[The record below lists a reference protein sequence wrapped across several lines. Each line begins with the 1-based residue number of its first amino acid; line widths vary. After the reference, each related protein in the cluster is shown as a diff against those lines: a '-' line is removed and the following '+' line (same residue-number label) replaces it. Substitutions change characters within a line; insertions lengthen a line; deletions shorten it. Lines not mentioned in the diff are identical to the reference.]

1 MSTSFSLGVVIGAAV
16 SGSFTSAMGTA
27 QRTLGKL
34 TDTTSRLKTRQDA
47 LSRASERYG
56 QIGSGIADRLRSS
69 YDSVG
74 DSLKRVEYQH
84 TRLLKWD
91 AKVNTMLLKRQQV
104 MSELRGL
111 VGGVTAAGALAVKA
125 TTTYAGEETLVRSTS
140 QGARNYDRAEER
152 QLLADTRTASRESS
166 QSVTELLKATD
177 DLVDAGWN
185 RKEAAKLNDIIG
197 KVATVYNMGT
207 QDTAKV
213 ADVLTHNLGYD
224 NDKGTRHA
232 FNLLADSG
240 NRVGFEFPDVAPA
253 FGKLA
258 ESFEKRGITGD
269 EAITEIMS
277 SLGAARLTMRNKED
291 VVSGLQ
297 GWMDTSDGRRME
309 HRFDVMGV
317 DYVRSRADYMKGGM
331 SDFEAS
337 LRVTQRY
344 LEEVG
349 NGKFMSK
356 FTALNGNAEAQG
368 QLIQSFGLGQ
378 IVSSPEQIKFINAM
392 SKNWGAYENNKQ
404 TIKNQGDPNYLNMA
418 YDQKAD
424 TLGVQGKQL
433 KNELSILSSTFG
445 EALAPVV
452 RENIDLLKG
461 WLTTATDWVKNNQAL
476 VQHYARLA
484 VTAGKYFLMVRG
496 GWLISKLVYS
506 STLGWVF
513 GLVRGWWRGISTI
526 VRLTHEYRTLGKSS
540 SMLFNL
546 TMKAG
551 GGFKKLWGKMRGL
564 GPLTSR
570 LATGA
575 GRLGRAL
582 GGKLMLGAVKAGGG
596 LKSLWGK
603 MRGLGPLASRLATGA
618 GRLGRVLGGGLLRG
632 LMVAGRAILFIGR
645 ALMMNP
651 IGLLITG
658 IAVAAFLI
666 YRYWGPIKGFFTRLW
681 TGIENIGT
689 QIWSSITGFFTDRW
703 QDIQTAFDGG
713 LLGIGELIINWSPLG
728 LFTKAFSGVMKWFGI
743 DLPGNF
749 TDFGKNIIDGLT
761 KGIEDT
767 WKSAK
772 DKFKKFSNG
781 LKNIFTSENKIQSPS
796 RVFMGYGGYIVEGL
810 QLGLNNTAWKAEQAA
825 KGLAAKIMPDSLRS
839 PRIPAVPFIADIPRG
854 ATAGGGESSPAI
866 HLVYSPSVHIKES
879 MPGTLTT
886 DMIKQAL
893 KENLPELERL
903 LDEIMRRKER
913 RSFDA

>member
-16 SGSFTSAMGTA
+16 SGSFTSAMGAA
-27 QRTLGKL
+27 QRTLNKL

-56 QIGSGIADRLRSS
+56 QIGAGVADRLRGS

-74 DSLKRVEYQH
+74 NSLKRVEYQQN
-84 TRLLKWD
+84 RLLKWD
-91 AKVNTMLLKRQQV
+91 TRVNAMLLKRQRIV
-104 MSELRGL
+104 SELRGI

-125 TTTYAGEETLVRSTS
+125 TTTYASEETLVRSTS

-349 NGKFMSK
+349 NGQFMSK
-356 FTALNGNAEAQG
+356 FSALNGDAAAQQ

-445 EALAPVV
+445 EALAPTV

-461 WLTTATDWVKNNQAL
+461 WISSVTDWVKNNQAL
-476 VQHYARLA
+476 TQQLAGVA
-484 VTAGKYFLMVRG
+484 VTAGKYFLILRG
-496 GWLISKLVYS
+496 GWLISKLVFN
-506 STLGWVF
+506 STFGWIF
-513 GLVRGWWRGISTI
+513 SLIRFWWRGVSTV
-526 VRLTHEYRTLGKSS
+526 VRLAHEYRSLGKSTS
-540 SMLFNL
+540 TLFNL

-551 GGFKKLWGKMRGL
+551 GGFKM
-564 GPLTSR
+564 
-570 LATGA
+570 
-575 GRLGRAL
+575 
-582 GGKLMLGAVKAGGG
+582 
-596 LKSLWGK
+596 LWGK
-603 MRGLGPLASRLATGA
+603 MRGLGPLASRLA
-618 GRLGRVLGGGLLRG
+618 RVLGGGLLRG
-632 LMVAGRAILFIGR
+632 LMAAGRAVLFIGR
-645 ALMMNP
+645 ALLMNP

-658 IAVAAFLI
+658 IAVAAYLI
-666 YRYWGPIKGFFTRLW
+666 YRYWGPIKSFFTRLW

-703 QDIQTAFDGG
+703 QEIQTAFDGG
-713 LLGIGELIINWSPLG
+713 LLGIGELILNWSPLG

-772 DKFKKFSNG
+772 DKFKKFSNS
-781 LKNIFTSENKIQSPS
+781 LKNIFTSENRIQSPS

-810 QLGLNNTAWKAEQAA
+810 QLGINNTAWKAEQAA

-866 HLVYSPSVHIKES
+866 HLVYSPSVHIKEAT
-879 MPGTLTT
+879 PGTLTT
-886 DMIKQAL
+886 DLIKQAL

-903 LDEIMRRKER
+903 LDEIMRRKAR

>member
-27 QRTLGKL
+27 QRTLSKL

-74 DSLKRVEYQH
+74 DSLKRVEYQQ

-104 MSELRGL
+104 MSEIRGI

-166 QSVTELLKATD
+166 QSVIELLKATD
-177 DLVDAGWN
+177 DLVDLSWD
-185 RKEAAKLNDIIG
+185 RKDAARLSDIIG

-224 NDKGTRHA
+224 NDKGVRHA
-232 FNLLADSG
+232 LNLMADAG
-240 NRVGFEFPDVAPA
+240 NRVGFEFPDVAGS
-253 FGKLA
+253 FNQIA
-258 ESFEKRGITGD
+258 ESFQRRGITGD
-269 EAITEIMS
+269 EAVTEIFS
-277 SLGAARLTMRNKED
+277 ALGTARQTMRDKGET
-291 VVSGLQ
+291 VSALQ
-297 GWMDTSDGRRME
+297 GWMDTSDGRQMTK
-309 HRFDVMGV
+309 RFDLMGV
-317 DYVRSRADYMKGGM
+317 DYARSRADYMKSGM
-331 SDFEAS
+331 SDFES
-337 LRVTQRY
+337 GIRVTQRY
-344 LEEVG
+344 LKELQGGEFMK
-349 NGKFMSK
+349 KFS
-356 FTALNGNAEAQG
+356 ALEGDSDAQN
-368 QLIQSFGLGQ
+368 QLLQAFGMGQ
-378 IVSSPEQIKFINAM
+378 IFSSPEQIKFINAM
-392 SKNWGAYENNKQ
+392 NWSEYENKKQ
-404 TIKNQGDPNYLNMA
+404 TIKNQADPNYLNMA

-496 GWLISKLVYS
+496 GWLISKLVYN
-506 STLGWVF
+506 STLGWLF
-513 GLVRGWWRGISTI
+513 GLARGGWRGVATI

-551 GGFKKLWGKMRGL
+551 GGF
-564 GPLTSR
+564 
-570 LATGA
+570 
-575 GRLGRAL
+575 
-582 GGKLMLGAVKAGGG
+582 
-596 LKSLWGK
+596 KSLWGK

-632 LMVAGRAILFIGR
+632 LMAAGRAVLFIGR
-645 ALMMNP
+645 ALLMNP

-658 IAVAAFLI
+658 IAVAAYLI
-666 YRYWGPIKGFFTRLW
+666 YRYWGPIKSFFTRLW

-703 QDIQTAFDGG
+703 QEIQTAFDGG
-713 LLGIGELIINWSPLG
+713 LLGIGELILNWSPLG

-810 QLGLNNTAWKAEQAA
+810 QLGINNTAWKAQQAA

-866 HLVYSPSVHIKES
+866 HLVYSPAVHIKEAT
-879 MPGTLTT
+879 PGTLTT
-886 DMIKQAL
+886 DLIKQAL

-903 LDEIMRRKER
+903 LDEIMRRKAR

>member
-74 DSLKRVEYQH
+74 DSLKRVEYQQ

-349 NGKFMSK
+349 NGQFMSK
-356 FTALNGNAEAQG
+356 FSALNGDAAAQQ

-445 EALAPVV
+445 EALSPVV
-452 RENIDLLKG
+452 RENIDLLKS

-546 TMKAG
+546 TMRTG
-551 GGFKKLWGKMRGL
+551 RGF
-564 GPLTSR
+564 
-570 LATGA
+570 
-575 GRLGRAL
+575 
-582 GGKLMLGAVKAGGG
+582 
-596 LKSLWGK
+596 KSLWGK

-666 YRYWGPIKGFFTRLW
+666 YRYWEPIKGFFTRLW

-810 QLGLNNTAWKAEQAA
+810 QLGINNTAWKAQQAA
-825 KGLAAKIMPDSLRS
+825 KGLAAKIMPDGLRS

-854 ATAGGGESSPAI
+854 ATAGGSESSPAI
-866 HLVYSPSVHIKES
+866 HLVYSPSVHIKEAT
-879 MPGTLTT
+879 PGTLTT

>member
-27 QRTLGKL
+27 QRTLSKL

-111 VGGVTAAGALAVKA
+111 VGGVTAAGALAYKSTA
-125 TTTYAGEETLVRSTS
+125 TYAGEEALVRSTS

-224 NDKGTRHA
+224 NDKGIPHA

-349 NGKFMSK
+349 NGQFMNKFS
-356 FTALNGNAEAQG
+356 ALNGDAAAQQ

-392 SKNWGAYENNKQ
+392 SKNWG
-404 TIKNQGDPNYLNMA
+404 
-418 YDQKAD
+418 
-424 TLGVQGKQL
+424 
-433 KNELSILSSTFG
+433 
-445 EALAPVV
+445 
-452 RENIDLLKG
+452 
-461 WLTTATDWVKNNQAL
+461 
-476 VQHYARLA
+476 
-484 VTAGKYFLMVRG
+484 
-496 GWLISKLVYS
+496 
-506 STLGWVF
+506 
-513 GLVRGWWRGISTI
+513 
-526 VRLTHEYRTLGKSS
+526 
-540 SMLFNL
+540 
-546 TMKAG
+546 
-551 GGFKKLWGKMRGL
+551 
-564 GPLTSR
+564 
-570 LATGA
+570 
-575 GRLGRAL
+575 
-582 GGKLMLGAVKAGGG
+582 
-596 LKSLWGK
+596 
-603 MRGLGPLASRLATGA
+603 
-618 GRLGRVLGGGLLRG
+618 
-632 LMVAGRAILFIGR
+632 
-645 ALMMNP
+645 
-651 IGLLITG
+651 
-658 IAVAAFLI
+658 
-666 YRYWGPIKGFFTRLW
+666 
-681 TGIENIGT
+681 
-689 QIWSSITGFFTDRW
+689 
-703 QDIQTAFDGG
+703 
-713 LLGIGELIINWSPLG
+713 
-728 LFTKAFSGVMKWFGI
+728 
-743 DLPGNF
+743 
-749 TDFGKNIIDGLT
+749 LT
-761 KGIEDT
+761 KII
-767 WKSAK
+767 SRP
-772 DKFKKFSNG
+772 
-781 LKNIFTSENKIQSPS
+781 LKT
-796 RVFMGYGGYIVEGL
+796 R
-810 QLGLNNTAWKAEQAA
+810 
-825 KGLAAKIMPDSLRS
+825 
-839 PRIPAVPFIADIPRG
+839 
-854 ATAGGGESSPAI
+854 ATPI
-866 HLVYSPSVHIKES
+866 I
-879 MPGTLTT
+879 
-886 DMIKQAL
+886 
-893 KENLPELERL
+893 
-903 LDEIMRRKER
+903 
-913 RSFDA
+913 

>member
-27 QRTLGKL
+27 QRTLSKL

-74 DSLKRVEYQH
+74 DSLKRVEYQQ

-91 AKVNTMLLKRQQV
+91 AKVNTMLLKRQQI
-104 MSELRGL
+104 MGELRGL
-111 VGGVTAAGALAVKA
+111 VGGVTAAGALAYKSTA
-125 TTTYAGEETLVRSTS
+125 TYAGEEALVRSTS

-349 NGKFMSK
+349 NGQFMSK
-356 FTALNGNAEAQG
+356 FSALNGDAAAQQ

-445 EALAPVV
+445 EVLAPVI
-452 RENIDLLKG
+452 RDNIDQLKTG
-461 WLTTATDWVKNNQAL
+461 IHMVTDWVTQNQVLIRTYGGMAI
-476 VQHYARLA
+476 
-484 VTAGKYFLMVRG
+484 TAGKYFLMLRG
-496 GWLISKLVYS
+496 GWLIGKLFYS
-506 STLGWVF
+506 GTLGWIF
-513 GLVRGWWRGISTI
+513 GLVRGGLSGVATI

-564 GPLTSR
+564 GPL
-570 LATGA
+570 
-575 GRLGRAL
+575 
-582 GGKLMLGAVKAGGG
+582 
-596 LKSLWGK
+596 
-603 MRGLGPLASRLATGA
+603 ASRLATGA

-632 LMVAGRAILFIGR
+632 LMAAGRAVLFIGR
-645 ALMMNP
+645 ALLMNP

-658 IAVAAFLI
+658 IAVAAYLI

-703 QDIQTAFDGG
+703 QEIQTAFDGG

-810 QLGLNNTAWKAEQAA
+810 QLGINNTAWKAEQAA
-825 KGLAAKIMPDSLRS
+825 KGLAAKIMPDGLRS

-866 HLVYSPSVHIKES
+866 HLVYSPAVHIKEAT
-879 MPGTLTT
+879 PGTLTT
-886 DMIKQAL
+886 DLIKQAL

-903 LDEIMRRKER
+903 LDEIMRRKAR

>member
-27 QRTLGKL
+27 QRTLSKL

-56 QIGSGIADRLRSS
+56 QIGAGIADRLRSS

-74 DSLKRVEYQH
+74 DSLKRVEYQQ

-104 MSELRGL
+104 MSELRGI
-111 VGGVTAAGALAVKA
+111 VGGVTAAGALALK
-125 TTTYAGEETLVRSTS
+125 TTATYAGEEAVLRSTS
-140 QGARNYDRAEER
+140 QGSRNYSRSDEKRLLDQMRVTSR
-152 QLLADTRTASRESS
+152 QTTQAVTDLLHG
-166 QSVTELLKATD
+166 VD
-177 DLVDAGWN
+177 DMVDAGWN
-185 RKEAAKLNDIIG
+185 RKAAADLTDIIG
-197 KVATVYNMGT
+197 KVSTVYNMGV

-213 ADVLTHNLGYD
+213 ADVLVHNLGYD
-224 NDKGTRHA
+224 TGDGTRQA

-258 ESFEKRGITGD
+258 ESFQKRGITGD

-309 HRFDVMGV
+309 NRFDVMGV

-349 NGKFMSK
+349 GGKFMNK

-378 IVSSPEQIKFINAM
+378 IVTSPEQIKFINAM
-392 SKNWGAYENNKQ
+392 SKNWGAYENNKR
-404 TIKNQGDPNYLNMA
+404 TIKNQGDPNYINMA
-418 YDQKAD
+418 YDQKTDA
-424 TLGVQGKQL
+424 LGEQGKQL

-476 VQHYARLA
+476 VQHYAKLA

-496 GWLISKLVYS
+496 GWLISKLAYN
-506 STLGWVF
+506 STLGWLF
-513 GLVRGWWRGISTI
+513 GLVRGGLRGVSTI

-564 GPLTSR
+564 GPL
-570 LATGA
+570 
-575 GRLGRAL
+575 
-582 GGKLMLGAVKAGGG
+582 
-596 LKSLWGK
+596 
-603 MRGLGPLASRLATGA
+603 ASRLATGA
-618 GRLGRVLGGGLLRG
+618 GRLARVLGGGLLRG

-658 IAVAAFLI
+658 IAIAAYLI
-666 YRYWGPIKGFFTRLW
+666 YRYWEPISGWFKA
-681 TGIENIGT
+681 
-689 QIWSSITGFFTDRW
+689 RW
-703 QDIQTAFDGG
+703 EEIKTAFSG
-713 LLGIGELIINWSPLG
+713 GIGGVCELIINWSPLG
-728 LFTKAFSGVMKWFGI
+728 LFYKAFAGVLSWFDI
-743 DLPGNF
+743 DLPKNF

-761 KGIEDT
+761 KGIKDK
-767 WKSAK
+767 WKSVK
-772 DKFKKFSNG
+772 DIFKDLTDGIKGF
-781 LKNIFTSENKIQSPS
+781 FTGEVRIQSPS

-810 QLGLNNTAWKAEQAA
+810 QLGINNTAWKAQQAT

-866 HLVYSPSVHIKES
+866 HLVYSPSVHIKEATS
-879 MPGTLTT
+879 GTLTT

-893 KENLPELERL
+893 KDNLPELERL
-903 LDEIMRRKER
+903 LDEIMRRKAR

>member
-16 SGSFTSAMGTA
+16 SGSFTSAMGNT
-27 QRTLGKL
+27 QRTLNKL
-34 TDTTSRLKTRQDA
+34 TDTTSRLKSRQDA

-56 QIGSGIADRLRSS
+56 QIGAGVADRLQGS
-69 YDSVG
+69 YDRVG
-74 DSLKRVEYQH
+74 NSLKRVEYQQN
-84 TRLLKWD
+84 RLLKWD
-91 AKVNTMLLKRQQV
+91 AKVNAMLLKRQQV

-111 VGGVTAAGALAVKA
+111 VGGVTAAGALALK
-125 TTTYAGEETLVRSTS
+125 TTATYAGEEAMLRSTS
-140 QGARNYDRAEER
+140 QGSRNYSRSDEK
-152 QLLADTRTASRESS
+152 QLLDQMRVTSRDTT
-166 QSVTELLKATD
+166 QTVTELLRGVD
-177 DLVDAGWN
+177 DLVDAGWD
-185 RKEAAKLNDIIG
+185 RKAAANLTDIIG
-197 KVATVYNMGT
+197 KVSTVYNMGV

-224 NDKGTRHA
+224 NDKGARHA

-258 ESFEKRGITGD
+258 ESFQKRGITGD

-277 SLGAARLTMRNKED
+277 TLGAARLTMRNKED

-309 HRFDVMGV
+309 NRFNIMGV

-349 NGKFMSK
+349 GGKFMSK
-356 FTALNGNAEAQG
+356 FTALNGDAAAQQ

-392 SKNWGAYENNKQ
+392 SKNWGAYENNKK

-418 YDQKAD
+418 YDQKTD
-424 TLGVQGKQL
+424 TLGEQGKQL

-461 WLTTATDWVKNNQAL
+461 WLSTATDWVKNNQPL
-476 VQHYARLA
+476 IQHYARLA
-484 VTAGKYFLMVRG
+484 VTAGKYFLIVRG
-496 GWLISKLVYS
+496 GWLISKLAYS
-506 STLGWVF
+506 STLGWLF
-513 GLVRGWWRGISTI
+513 GLVRGGWRGVATI
-526 VRLTHEYRTLGKSS
+526 VRLTHEYRTLGKST

-546 TMKAG
+546 TMKVG
-551 GGFKKLWGKMRGL
+551 GSFRKLWGKMRGMGTWL
-564 GPLTSR
+564 
-570 LATGA
+570 
-575 GRLGRAL
+575 
-582 GGKLMLGAVKAGGG
+582 
-596 LKSLWGK
+596 
-603 MRGLGPLASRLATGA
+603 SRLATGA
-618 GRLGRVLGGGLLRG
+618 GRLGRVLSGGLLRG
-632 LMVAGRAILFIGR
+632 LMAAGRAILFIGR

-666 YRYWGPIKGFFTRLW
+666 YRYWEPIKGFFTRLW

-703 QDIQTAFDGG
+703 QEIQTAFDGG
-713 LLGIGELIINWSPLG
+713 LLGIGELILNWSPLG
-728 LFTKAFSGVMKWFGI
+728 FFTQAFSEVMKWFGI
-743 DLPGNF
+743 DLPGSF

-761 KGIEDT
+761 KGIKDT
-767 WKSAK
+767 WKAAK
-772 DKFKKFSNG
+772 DEFKKLSNG

-810 QLGLNNTAWKAEQAA
+810 QLGIRNTAWKAERAA
-825 KGLAAKIMPDSLRS
+825 KELAAIVSPDNLRS

-866 HLVYSPSVHIKES
+866 HLVYSPAVHIKEAT
-879 MPGTLTT
+879 PGTLTT
-886 DMIKQAL
+886 DAIKQAL

-903 LDEIMRRKER
+903 LDEIMRRKQR

>member
-1 MSTSFSLGVVIGAAV
+1 MSASFSLGVVIGAAV
-16 SGSFTSAMGTA
+16 SSSFSSAMGST
-27 QRTLGKL
+27 QRTLNKL

-56 QIGSGIADRLRSS
+56 QIGAGVADRLRGS

-74 DSLKRVEYQH
+74 NSLQRLHLQQEK
-84 TRLLKWD
+84 LLKWD
-91 AKVNTMLLKRQQV
+91 AKVNGVLLKRQQI

-125 TTTYAGEETLVRSTS
+125 TATYAGEETLVRSTS

-152 QLLADTRTASRESS
+152 KLLADTRTASKESS
-166 QSVTELLKATD
+166 QSVIELLKATD

-185 RKEAAKLNDIIG
+185 RQEAAKLNDIIG

-224 NDKGTRHA
+224 NDKGARHA

-258 ESFEKRGITGD
+258 ESFQKRGITGD

-356 FTALNGNAEAQG
+356 FTALNGDATAQQ
-368 QLIQSFGLGQ
+368 QLIESFGLGQ

-404 TIKNQGDPNYLNMA
+404 VIKNQGDPNYLNMA

-424 TLGVQGKQL
+424 TLGVQGRQL
-433 KNELSILSSTFG
+433 KNDLSILSSTFG

-452 RENIDLLKG
+452 RENISLLKD
-461 WLTTATDWVKNNQAL
+461 WLSTATEWVKNNQPL
-476 VQHYARLA
+476 IQHYARLA

-496 GWLISKLVYS
+496 GWLISKLVYN
-506 STLGWVF
+506 STLGWLF
-513 GLVRGWWRGISTI
+513 GLVRGGWRGVATI

-540 SMLFNL
+540 SLLFNL

-551 GGFKKLWGKMRGL
+551 GGFKK
-564 GPLTSR
+564 
-570 LATGA
+570 
-575 GRLGRAL
+575 
-582 GGKLMLGAVKAGGG
+582 
-596 LKSLWGK
+596 LWGK

-632 LMVAGRAILFIGR
+632 LMAAGRAVLFIGR

-666 YRYWGPIKGFFTRLW
+666 YRYWEPIKGFFTRLW

-713 LLGIGELIINWSPLG
+713 LLGIGELILNWSPLG
-728 LFTKAFSGVMKWFGI
+728 LFTQVFSEVMSWFGI
-743 DLPGNF
+743 DLPKNF

-761 KGIEDT
+761 SGIKNKWNAVKDTFKELTDGIKG
-767 WKSAK
+767 
-772 DKFKKFSNG
+772 F
-781 LKNIFTSENKIQSPS
+781 FTDEIRIQSPS

-810 QLGLNNTAWKAEQAA
+810 QLGIRNTTWKAEQAA

-854 ATAGGGESSPAI
+854 ATAGAGESSPAI
-866 HLVYSPSVHIKES
+866 HLVYSPSVHIKEAT
-879 MPGTLTT
+879 PGTSTA
-886 DMIKQAL
+886 DAIKQAL

-903 LDEIMRRKER
+903 LDEIIRRKQR

>member
-27 QRTLGKL
+27 QRTLSKL

-69 YDSVG
+69 YEAVG
-74 DSLKRVEYQH
+74 DSLKRVEYQQ

-104 MSELRGL
+104 MSELRGI
-111 VGGVTAAGALAVKA
+111 VGGVTATGALALKA
-125 TTTYAGEETLVRSTS
+125 TATYAGEETLVRSTS

-166 QSVTELLKATD
+166 QSVIELLKATD
-177 DLVDAGWN
+177 DLVDLSWD
-185 RKEAAKLNDIIG
+185 RKDAARLSDIIG

-224 NDKGTRHA
+224 NDKGVRHA
-232 FNLLADSG
+232 LNLMADAG
-240 NRVGFEFPDVAPA
+240 NRVGFEFPDVAGS
-253 FGKLA
+253 FNQIA
-258 ESFEKRGITGD
+258 ESFQRRGITGD
-269 EAITEIMS
+269 EAVTEIFS
-277 SLGAARLTMRNKED
+277 ALGTARQTMRDKGET
-291 VVSGLQ
+291 VSALQ
-297 GWMDTSDGRRME
+297 GWMNTSDGRQMTK
-309 HRFDVMGV
+309 RFDIMGV
-317 DYVRSRADYMKGGM
+317 DYARSRADYMKGGM
-331 SDFEAS
+331 SDFEAGI
-337 LRVTQRY
+337 RVTQRY
-344 LEEVG
+344 LKELQGGEFMK
-349 NGKFMSK
+349 KFS
-356 FTALNGNAEAQG
+356 ALEGDSDAQN
-368 QLIQSFGLGQ
+368 QLMQAFGMGQ
-378 IVSSPEQIKFINAM
+378 IFSSPEQIKFINAM
-392 SKNWGAYENNKQ
+392 NWSEYEKKKQ
-404 TIKNQGDPNYLNMA
+404 TVKNQADPNYLNMA

-496 GWLISKLVYS
+496 GWLISKLVYN
-506 STLGWVF
+506 STLGWLF
-513 GLVRGWWRGISTI
+513 GLVRGGWRGVATI
-526 VRLTHEYRTLGKSS
+526 VRLTHEYRTLGKSTS
-540 SMLFNL
+540 TLFNL

-551 GGFKKLWGKMRGL
+551 GGFKMLWGKMRGL
-564 GPLTSR
+564 GPL
-570 LATGA
+570 
-575 GRLGRAL
+575 
-582 GGKLMLGAVKAGGG
+582 V
-596 LKSLWGK
+596 
-603 MRGLGPLASRLATGA
+603 SRLATGA

-632 LMVAGRAILFIGR
+632 LMATGRAVLFIGR
-645 ALMMNP
+645 ALLMNP

-658 IAVAAFLI
+658 IAVAAYLI
-666 YRYWGPIKGFFTRLW
+666 YRYWEPIKGFFTRLW

-703 QDIQTAFDGG
+703 QDIQTAFDSG
-713 LLGIGELIINWSPLG
+713 LLGIGELILNWSPLG
-728 LFTKAFSGVMKWFGI
+728 LFTKAFSGVMKWFGV

-810 QLGLNNTAWKAEQAA
+810 QLGINNTAWKAEQAA
-825 KGLAAKIMPDSLRS
+825 KGLAAKIMPDGLRS

-866 HLVYSPSVHIKES
+866 HLVYSPAVHIKEAT
-879 MPGTLTT
+879 PGTLTT
-886 DMIKQAL
+886 DLIKQAL

-903 LDEIMRRKER
+903 LDEIMRRKAR

>member
-27 QRTLGKL
+27 QRTLSKL

-74 DSLKRVEYQH
+74 DSLKRVEYQQ

-111 VGGVTAAGALAVKA
+111 VGGVTAAGALALKA
-125 TTTYAGEETLVRSTS
+125 TATYAGEETLVRSTS

-349 NGKFMSK
+349 NGQFMSK
-356 FTALNGNAEAQG
+356 FSALNGDAAAQQ

-496 GWLISKLVYS
+496 GWLISKLVYN
-506 STLGWVF
+506 STLGWLF
-513 GLVRGWWRGISTI
+513 GLVRGGWRGVATI

-564 GPLTSR
+564 GPL
-570 LATGA
+570 
-575 GRLGRAL
+575 
-582 GGKLMLGAVKAGGG
+582 
-596 LKSLWGK
+596 
-603 MRGLGPLASRLATGA
+603 ASRLATGA

-632 LMVAGRAILFIGR
+632 LMAAGRAVLFIGR
-645 ALMMNP
+645 ALLMNP

-658 IAVAAFLI
+658 IAVAAYLI

-703 QDIQTAFDGG
+703 QEIQTAFDGG

-728 LFTKAFSGVMKWFGI
+728 LFYKAFAGVLSWFDI
-743 DLPGNF
+743 DLPKNF

-761 KGIEDT
+761 KGIKDK
-767 WKSAK
+767 WKSVK
-772 DKFKKFSNG
+772 DTFKDLTDGIKGF
-781 LKNIFTSENKIQSPS
+781 FTGEVRIQSPS

-810 QLGLNNTAWKAEQAA
+810 QLGINNTAWKAQQAA

-866 HLVYSPSVHIKES
+866 HLVYSPAVHIKEAT
-879 MPGTLTT
+879 PGTLTT
-886 DMIKQAL
+886 DLIKQAL

>member
-27 QRTLGKL
+27 QRTLSKL

-69 YDSVG
+69 YEAVG

-91 AKVNTMLLKRQQV
+91 AKVNTMLLKRQQI
-104 MSELRGL
+104 MGELRGL
-111 VGGVTAAGALAVKA
+111 VGGVTAAGALAYKSTA
-125 TTTYAGEETLVRSTS
+125 TYAGEEALVRSTS

-349 NGKFMSK
+349 NGQFMSK
-356 FTALNGNAEAQG
+356 FSALNGDAAAQQ

-392 SKNWGAYENNKQ
+392 SKNWGAYENNKK
-404 TIKNQGDPNYLNMA
+404 TIKNQGDPNYINMA
-418 YDQKAD
+418 YDQKTDA
-424 TLGVQGKQL
+424 LGEQGKQL

-445 EALAPVV
+445 EVLAPVI
-452 RENIDLLKG
+452 RDNIDQLKTG
-461 WLTTATDWVKNNQAL
+461 IHMVTDWVTQNQVLIRTYGGMAI
-476 VQHYARLA
+476 
-484 VTAGKYFLMVRG
+484 TAGKYFLMLRG
-496 GWLISKLVYS
+496 GWLIGKLFYS
-506 STLGWVF
+506 GTLGWIF
-513 GLVRGWWRGISTI
+513 GLVRGGLRGVATI

-564 GPLTSR
+564 GPL
-570 LATGA
+570 
-575 GRLGRAL
+575 
-582 GGKLMLGAVKAGGG
+582 
-596 LKSLWGK
+596 
-603 MRGLGPLASRLATGA
+603 ASRLATGA
-618 GRLGRVLGGGLLRG
+618 GRLARVLGGGLLRG

-658 IAVAAFLI
+658 IAIAAYLI
-666 YRYWGPIKGFFTRLW
+666 YRYWEPISGWFKA
-681 TGIENIGT
+681 
-689 QIWSSITGFFTDRW
+689 RW
-703 QDIQTAFDGG
+703 EDIKTAFSG
-713 LLGIGELIINWSPLG
+713 GIGGVCELIINWSPLG
-728 LFTKAFSGVMKWFGI
+728 LFYKAFAGVLSWFDI
-743 DLPGNF
+743 DLPKNF

-761 KGIEDT
+761 KGI
-767 WKSAK
+767 K
-772 DKFKKFSNG
+772 DKWNSVKDTFKDLTDGIKGF
-781 LKNIFTSENKIQSPS
+781 FTGEVRIQSPS

-810 QLGLNNTAWKAEQAA
+810 QLGINNTAWKAEQAA
-825 KGLAAKIMPDSLRS
+825 KGLAAKIMPDGLRS

-866 HLVYSPSVHIKES
+866 HLVYSPSVHIKEATS
-879 MPGTLTT
+879 GTLTT
-886 DMIKQAL
+886 DLIKQAL

>member
-1 MSTSFSLGVVIGAAV
+1 MSASFSLGVVIGAAV
-16 SGSFTSAMGTA
+16 SSSFSSAMGST
-27 QRTLGKL
+27 QRTLNKL

-56 QIGSGIADRLRSS
+56 QIGAGVADRLRGS

-74 DSLKRVEYQH
+74 NSLQRLHLQQEK
-84 TRLLKWD
+84 LLKWD
-91 AKVNTMLLKRQQV
+91 TKVNGMLLKRQQIV
-104 MSELRGL
+104 SELRGL
-111 VGGVTAAGALAVKA
+111 VGGVTAAGALALK
-125 TTTYAGEETLVRSTS
+125 TTATYAGEEAMLRSTS
-140 QGARNYDRAEER
+140 QGSRNYSRSDEK
-152 QLLADTRTASRESS
+152 QLLDQMRVTSRDTT
-166 QSVTELLKATD
+166 QTVTELLRGVD
-177 DLVDAGWN
+177 DLVDAGWD
-185 RKEAAKLNDIIG
+185 RKAAANLTDIIG
-197 KVATVYNMGT
+197 KVSTVYNMGV

-224 NDKGTRHA
+224 NDKGARHA

-258 ESFEKRGITGD
+258 ESFQKRGITGD

-309 HRFDVMGV
+309 NRFNIMGV

-349 NGKFMSK
+349 GGKFMNK
-356 FTALNGNAEAQG
+356 FTALNGDAAAQQ

-404 TIKNQGDPNYLNMA
+404 TIKNQSDPNYLNMA
-418 YDQKAD
+418 YDQKTDA
-424 TLGVQGKQL
+424 LSEQGKQL

-461 WLTTATDWVKNNQAL
+461 WLSTATDWVKNNQPL
-476 VQHYARLA
+476 VQYYARLA

-496 GWLISKLVYS
+496 GWLISKLAYN
-506 STLGWVF
+506 STLGWLF
-513 GLVRGWWRGISTI
+513 GLVRGGWRGVATI

-540 SMLFNL
+540 SLLFNL

-551 GGFKKLWGKMRGL
+551 GGFKK
-564 GPLTSR
+564 
-570 LATGA
+570 
-575 GRLGRAL
+575 
-582 GGKLMLGAVKAGGG
+582 
-596 LKSLWGK
+596 LWGK

-666 YRYWGPIKGFFTRLW
+666 YRYWEPIKGFFTRLW

-713 LLGIGELIINWSPLG
+713 LLGVGKLILNWSPLG
-728 LFTKAFSGVMKWFGI
+728 FFTQAFSEVMKWFGI
-743 DLPGNF
+743 DLPGSF
-749 TDFGKNIIDGLT
+749 TGFGKNIIDGLT
-761 KGIEDT
+761 KGIKDT
-767 WKSAK
+767 WKAAK
-772 DKFKKFSNG
+772 DEFKRLSNG
-781 LKNIFTSENKIQSPS
+781 LKNIFAGENKIQSPS

-810 QLGLNNTAWKAEQAA
+810 QLGIRNTAWKAERAA
-825 KGLAAKIMPDSLRS
+825 KELAAIVSPDSLRS

-866 HLVYSPSVHIKES
+866 HLVYSPAVHIKEAT
-879 MPGTLTT
+879 PGTLTT
-886 DMIKQAL
+886 DAIKQAL

-903 LDEIMRRKER
+903 LDEIMRRKQR

>member
-1 MSTSFSLGVVIGAAV
+1 MSASFSLGVVIGAAV
-16 SGSFTSAMGTA
+16 SSSFSSAMGST
-27 QRTLGKL
+27 QRTLNKL

-56 QIGSGIADRLRSS
+56 QIGAGVADRLRGS

-74 DSLKRVEYQH
+74 SSLQRLHLQQEK
-84 TRLLKWD
+84 LLKWD
-91 AKVNTMLLKRQQV
+91 TKVNGMLLKRQQIV
-104 MSELRGL
+104 SELRGL
-111 VGGVTAAGALAVKA
+111 VGGVTAAGALALK
-125 TTTYAGEETLVRSTS
+125 TTATYASEETLVRSTS

-152 QLLADTRTASRESS
+152 KLLADTRTASKESS
-166 QSVTELLKATD
+166 QSVIELLKATD

-185 RKEAAKLNDIIG
+185 RQEAAKLNDIIG

-258 ESFEKRGITGD
+258 ESFQKRGITGD

-368 QLIQSFGLGQ
+368 QLIESFGLGQ

-404 TIKNQGDPNYLNMA
+404 VIKNQGDPNYLNMA

-424 TLGVQGKQL
+424 TLGVQGRQL
-433 KNELSILSSTFG
+433 KNDLSILSSTFG

-461 WLTTATDWVKNNQAL
+461 WLSTATDWVKNNQAL

-496 GWLISKLVYS
+496 GWLISKLAYN
-506 STLGWVF
+506 STLGWLF
-513 GLVRGWWRGISTI
+513 GLIRGGWRGVATI

-540 SMLFNL
+540 SLLFNL

-551 GGFKKLWGKMRGL
+551 GGFKK
-564 GPLTSR
+564 
-570 LATGA
+570 
-575 GRLGRAL
+575 
-582 GGKLMLGAVKAGGG
+582 
-596 LKSLWGK
+596 LWGK

-632 LMVAGRAILFIGR
+632 LMAAGRAVLFIGR
-645 ALMMNP
+645 ALLMNP

-658 IAVAAFLI
+658 IAVAAYLI
-666 YRYWGPIKGFFTRLW
+666 YRYWEPIKGFFTRLW

-713 LLGIGELIINWSPLG
+713 LLGIGELILNWSPLG
-728 LFTKAFSGVMKWFGI
+728 LFTQVFSEVMSWFGI
-743 DLPGNF
+743 DLPKNF

-761 KGIEDT
+761 AGIKNKWNSVKDTFKELTDGIKG
-767 WKSAK
+767 
-772 DKFKKFSNG
+772 F
-781 LKNIFTSENKIQSPS
+781 FTGEIRIQSPS

-810 QLGLNNTAWKAEQAA
+810 QLGINNTAWKAEQAA
-825 KGLAAKIMPDSLRS
+825 KGLAAKIMPDNLRS

-854 ATAGGGESSPAI
+854 ATAGAGESSPSV
-866 HLVYSPSVHIKES
+866 HLVYSPVVHIKEAT
-879 MPGTLTT
+879 PGTSTT

-903 LDEIMRRKER
+903 LDEIIRRKQR

>member
-27 QRTLGKL
+27 QRTLSKL

-91 AKVNTMLLKRQQV
+91 AKVNTMLLKRQQI
-104 MSELRGL
+104 MGELRGL
-111 VGGVTAAGALAVKA
+111 VGGVTAAGALAYKSTA
-125 TTTYAGEETLVRSTS
+125 TYAGEEALVRSTS

-349 NGKFMSK
+349 NGQFMSK
-356 FTALNGNAEAQG
+356 FSALNGDAAAQQ

-445 EALAPVV
+445 EVLAPVI
-452 RENIDLLKG
+452 RDNIDQLKTG
-461 WLTTATDWVKNNQAL
+461 IHMVTDWVTQNQVLIRTYGGMAI
-476 VQHYARLA
+476 
-484 VTAGKYFLMVRG
+484 TAGKYFLMLRG
-496 GWLISKLVYS
+496 GWLIGKLFYS
-506 STLGWVF
+506 GTLGWIF
-513 GLVRGWWRGISTI
+513 GLVRGGLRGVATI

-546 TMKAG
+546 TMRTG
-551 GGFKKLWGKMRGL
+551 RGF
-564 GPLTSR
+564 
-570 LATGA
+570 
-575 GRLGRAL
+575 
-582 GGKLMLGAVKAGGG
+582 
-596 LKSLWGK
+596 KSLWGK
-603 MRGLGPLASRLATGA
+603 MRGLGPLASRLASGA

-658 IAVAAFLI
+658 IAIAAYLI
-666 YRYWGPIKGFFTRLW
+666 YRYWEPISGWFKA
-681 TGIENIGT
+681 
-689 QIWSSITGFFTDRW
+689 RW
-703 QDIQTAFDGG
+703 EEIKTAFSG
-713 LLGIGELIINWSPLG
+713 GIGGVCELIINWSPLG
-728 LFTKAFSGVMKWFGI
+728 LFYKAFAGVLSWFDI
-743 DLPGNF
+743 DLPKNF

-761 KGIEDT
+761 KGIKDK
-767 WKSAK
+767 WKSVK
-772 DKFKKFSNG
+772 DTFKELTDGIKGF
-781 LKNIFTSENKIQSPS
+781 FTDETEIHSPS

-810 QLGLNNTAWKAEQAA
+810 QLGINNTAWKAQQAA
-825 KGLAAKIMPDSLRS
+825 KGLAAKIMPDGLRS

-866 HLVYSPSVHIKES
+866 HLVYSPSVHIKEAT
-879 MPGTLTT
+879 PGTLTT

>member
-27 QRTLGKL
+27 QRTLSKL

-74 DSLKRVEYQH
+74 DSLKRVEYQQ

-91 AKVNTMLLKRQQV
+91 AKVNTMLLKRQQI
-104 MSELRGL
+104 MGELRGL
-111 VGGVTAAGALAVKA
+111 VGGVTATGALALKA
-125 TTTYAGEETLVRSTS
+125 TATYAGEETLVRSTS

-166 QSVTELLKATD
+166 QSVIELLKATD
-177 DLVDAGWN
+177 DLVDLSWD
-185 RKEAAKLNDIIG
+185 RKDAARLSDIIG

-224 NDKGTRHA
+224 NDKGVRHA
-232 FNLLADSG
+232 LNLMADAG
-240 NRVGFEFPDVAPA
+240 NRVGFEFPDVAGS
-253 FGKLA
+253 FNQIA
-258 ESFEKRGITGD
+258 ESFQRRGITGD
-269 EAITEIMS
+269 EAVTEIFS
-277 SLGAARLTMRNKED
+277 ALGTARQTMRDKGET
-291 VVSGLQ
+291 VSALQ
-297 GWMDTSDGRRME
+297 GWMNTSDGRQMAK
-309 HRFDVMGV
+309 RFDIMGV
-317 DYVRSRADYMKGGM
+317 DYARSRADYMKGGM
-331 SDFEAS
+331 SDFEAGI
-337 LRVTQRY
+337 RVTQRY
-344 LEEVG
+344 LKELQGGEFMK
-349 NGKFMSK
+349 KFS
-356 FTALNGNAEAQG
+356 ALEGDSDAQN
-368 QLIQSFGLGQ
+368 QLMQAFGMGQ
-378 IVSSPEQIKFINAM
+378 IFSSPEQIKFINAM
-392 SKNWGAYENNKQ
+392 NWSEYEKKKQ
-404 TIKNQGDPNYLNMA
+404 TVKNQADPNYLNMA

-476 VQHYARLA
+476 VQHYARLS
-484 VTAGKYFLMVRG
+484 VTAGKYFLLVRG
-496 GWLISKLVYS
+496 GWLISKLAYN
-506 STLGWVF
+506 STLGWLF
-513 GLVRGWWRGISTI
+513 GLVRGGWRGVATI

-564 GPLTSR
+564 GPL
-570 LATGA
+570 
-575 GRLGRAL
+575 
-582 GGKLMLGAVKAGGG
+582 
-596 LKSLWGK
+596 
-603 MRGLGPLASRLATGA
+603 ASRLATGA

-632 LMVAGRAILFIGR
+632 LMAAGRAVLFIGR
-645 ALMMNP
+645 ALLMNP

-658 IAVAAFLI
+658 IAVAAYLI

-703 QDIQTAFDGG
+703 QEIQTAFDGG
-713 LLGIGELIINWSPLG
+713 LLGIGELILNWSPLG
-728 LFTKAFSGVMKWFGI
+728 LFTQVFSEVMSWFGV
-743 DLPGNF
+743 DLPKNF

-761 KGIEDT
+761 KGIKDK
-767 WKSAK
+767 WKSVK
-772 DKFKKFSNG
+772 DTFKDLTDGIKGF
-781 LKNIFTSENKIQSPS
+781 FTGEVRIQSPS

-810 QLGLNNTAWKAEQAA
+810 QLGINNTAWKAQQAA
-825 KGLAAKIMPDSLRS
+825 KGLADKVMPGNQGFGI
-839 PRIPAVPFIADIPRG
+839 PRIPSVPFIADIPRG

-866 HLVYSPSVHIKES
+866 HLVYSPAVHIKEAT
-879 MPGTLTT
+879 PGTLTT
-886 DMIKQAL
+886 DLIKQAL

>member
-27 QRTLGKL
+27 QRTLSKL

-74 DSLKRVEYQH
+74 DSLKRVEYQQ

-104 MSELRGL
+104 MSELRGI
-111 VGGVTAAGALAVKA
+111 VGGVTATGALALKA
-125 TTTYAGEETLVRSTS
+125 TATYAGEETLVRSTS

-166 QSVTELLKATD
+166 QSVIELLKATD
-177 DLVDAGWN
+177 DLVDLSWD
-185 RKEAAKLNDIIG
+185 RKDAARLSDIIG
-197 KVATVYNMGT
+197 KVATIYNMGT

-224 NDKGTRHA
+224 NDKGVRHA
-232 FNLLADSG
+232 LNLMADAG
-240 NRVGFEFPDVAPA
+240 NRVGFEFPDVAGS
-253 FGKLA
+253 FNQIA
-258 ESFEKRGITGD
+258 ESFQRRGITGD
-269 EAITEIMS
+269 EAVTEIFS
-277 SLGAARLTMRNKED
+277 ALGTARQTMRDKGET
-291 VVSGLQ
+291 VSALQ
-297 GWMDTSDGRRME
+297 GWMNTSDGRQMAK
-309 HRFDVMGV
+309 RFDIMGV
-317 DYVRSRADYMKGGM
+317 DYARSRADYMKGGM
-331 SDFEAS
+331 SDFEAGI
-337 LRVTQRY
+337 RVTQRY
-344 LEEVG
+344 LKELQGGEFMK
-349 NGKFMSK
+349 KFS
-356 FTALNGNAEAQG
+356 ALEGDSDAQN
-368 QLIQSFGLGQ
+368 QLMQAFGMGQ
-378 IVSSPEQIKFINAM
+378 IFSSPEQIKFINAM
-392 SKNWGAYENNKQ
+392 NWSEYEKKKQ
-404 TIKNQGDPNYLNMA
+404 TVKNQADPNYLNMA

-476 VQHYARLA
+476 VQHYARLS
-484 VTAGKYFLMVRG
+484 VTAGKYFLLVRG
-496 GWLISKLVYS
+496 GWLISKLAYN
-506 STLGWVF
+506 STLGWLF
-513 GLVRGWWRGISTI
+513 GLVRGGWRGVATI

-564 GPLTSR
+564 GPL
-570 LATGA
+570 
-575 GRLGRAL
+575 
-582 GGKLMLGAVKAGGG
+582 
-596 LKSLWGK
+596 
-603 MRGLGPLASRLATGA
+603 ASRLATGA

-632 LMVAGRAILFIGR
+632 LMAAGRAVLFIGR
-645 ALMMNP
+645 ALLMNP

-658 IAVAAFLI
+658 IAVAAYLI

-703 QDIQTAFDGG
+703 QEIQTAFDGG
-713 LLGIGELIINWSPLG
+713 LLGIGELILNWSPLG
-728 LFTKAFSGVMKWFGI
+728 LFTQVFSEVMSWFGV
-743 DLPGNF
+743 DLPKNF

-761 KGIEDT
+761 KGIKDK
-767 WKSAK
+767 WKSVK
-772 DKFKKFSNG
+772 DTFKDLTDGIKGF
-781 LKNIFTSENKIQSPS
+781 FTGEVRIQSPS

-810 QLGLNNTAWKAEQAA
+810 QLGINNTAWKAEQAA

-839 PRIPAVPFIADIPRG
+839 PRISAVPFIADIPRG

-866 HLVYSPSVHIKES
+866 HLVYSPAVHIKEAT
-879 MPGTLTT
+879 PGTLTT
-886 DMIKQAL
+886 DLIKQAL

-903 LDEIMRRKER
+903 LDEIMRRKAR

>member
-16 SGSFTSAMGTA
+16 SGSFTSAMGNT
-27 QRTLGKL
+27 QRTLNKL

-56 QIGSGIADRLRSS
+56 QIGAGVADRLQGS
-69 YDSVG
+69 YNRVG
-74 DSLKRVEYQH
+74 NSLKRVEYQQN
-84 TRLLKWD
+84 RLLKWD
-91 AKVNTMLLKRQQV
+91 TKVNAMLLKRQQI

-111 VGGVTAAGALAVKA
+111 VGGATAAGALAYK
-125 TTTYAGEETLVRSTS
+125 TTATYAGEEAMLRSTS
-140 QGARNYDRAEER
+140 QGSRNYSRSDEK
-152 QLLADTRTASRESS
+152 QLLDQMRVTSRDTT
-166 QSVTELLKATD
+166 QTVTELLRGVD
-177 DLVDAGWN
+177 DLVDAGWD
-185 RKEAAKLNDIIG
+185 RKAAANLTDIIG
-197 KVATVYNMGT
+197 KVSTVYNMGV

-224 NDKGTRHA
+224 NDKGARHA

-240 NRVGFEFPDVAPA
+240 NRVGFEFPGVAPA

-258 ESFEKRGITGD
+258 ESFQKRGITGD

-349 NGKFMSK
+349 GGKFMNK
-356 FTALNGNAEAQG
+356 FTALNGDAAAQQ

-418 YDQKAD
+418 YDQKTDA
-424 TLGVQGKQL
+424 LGEQGKQL

-445 EALAPVV
+445 EVLAPVI
-452 RENIDLLKG
+452 RDNIDQLKTG
-461 WLTTATDWVKNNQAL
+461 IHMATDWVARNQDLIRTYGGMAI
-476 VQHYARLA
+476 A
-484 VTAGKYFLMVRG
+484 AGKYFLMLRG
-496 GWLISKLVYS
+496 GWLIGKLLYS
-506 STLGWVF
+506 GTLGWLF
-513 GLVRGWWRGISTI
+513 GLARGGVRGIAAI

-540 SMLFNL
+540 SLLFNL

-551 GGFKKLWGKMRGL
+551 GGFK
-564 GPLTSR
+564 T
-570 LATGA
+570 
-575 GRLGRAL
+575 
-582 GGKLMLGAVKAGGG
+582 
-596 LKSLWGK
+596 LWGK

-632 LMVAGRAILFIGR
+632 LMAAGRAILFIGR
-645 ALMMNP
+645 ALLLNP

-658 IAVAAFLI
+658 IAVAAYLI
-666 YRYWGPIKGFFTRLW
+666 YRYWEPIKGFFTRLW

-713 LLGIGELIINWSPLG
+713 LLGIGELILNWSPLG
-728 LFTKAFSGVMKWFGI
+728 LFTQVFSEVMSWFGV
-743 DLPGNF
+743 DLPKNF

-761 KGIEDT
+761 DGIKNKWNSVKDTFKELTDGIKG
-767 WKSAK
+767 
-772 DKFKKFSNG
+772 F
-781 LKNIFTSENKIQSPS
+781 FTGETEIHSPS

-810 QLGLNNTAWKAEQAA
+810 QLGINNTAWKAQQAA
-825 KGLAAKIMPDSLRS
+825 KGLAAKIMPDNLRS

-866 HLVYSPSVHIKES
+866 HLIYSPAVHIKEAT
-879 MPGTLTT
+879 PGTLTT
-886 DMIKQAL
+886 DAIKQAL

-903 LDEIMRRKER
+903 LDEIIRRKQR

>member
-27 QRTLGKL
+27 QRTLSKL

-74 DSLKRVEYQH
+74 DSLKRVEYQQ

-104 MSELRGL
+104 MSELRGI
-111 VGGVTAAGALAVKA
+111 VGGVTAAGALALKA
-125 TTTYAGEETLVRSTS
+125 TATYAGEEAVLRSTS
-140 QGARNYDRAEER
+140 QGSRNYSRSDEK
-152 QLLADTRTASRESS
+152 QLLDQMRVTSR
-166 QSVTELLKATD
+166 QTTQTVTDLLHGVD
-177 DLVDAGWN
+177 DMVDAGWN
-185 RKEAAKLNDIIG
+185 RKAAADLTDIIG
-197 KVATVYNMGT
+197 KVSTVYNMGV

-213 ADVLTHNLGYD
+213 ADVLVHNLGYD
-224 NDKGTRHA
+224 TGDGTRQA

-258 ESFEKRGITGD
+258 ESFQKRGITGD

-297 GWMDTSDGRRME
+297 GWMDTSDGRKME
-309 HRFDVMGV
+309 NRFDAMGV

-349 NGKFMSK
+349 GGKFMNK

-378 IVSSPEQIKFINAM
+378 IVTSPEQIKFINAM
-392 SKNWGAYENNKQ
+392 SKNWGAYENNKR
-404 TIKNQGDPNYLNMA
+404 TIKNQGDPNYINMA
-418 YDQKAD
+418 YDQKTDA
-424 TLGVQGKQL
+424 LGEQGKQL

-496 GWLISKLVYS
+496 GWLISKLVYN
-506 STLGWVF
+506 STLGWLF
-513 GLVRGWWRGISTI
+513 GLVRGGWRGVATI

-551 GGFKKLWGKMRGL
+551 GGFKM
-564 GPLTSR
+564 
-570 LATGA
+570 
-575 GRLGRAL
+575 
-582 GGKLMLGAVKAGGG
+582 
-596 LKSLWGK
+596 LWGK

-632 LMVAGRAILFIGR
+632 LMAAGRAVLFIGR
-645 ALMMNP
+645 ALLMNP

-658 IAVAAFLI
+658 IAVAAYLI
-666 YRYWGPIKGFFTRLW
+666 YRYWEPIKGFFTRLW

-703 QDIQTAFDGG
+703 QEIQTAFDGG

-728 LFTKAFSGVMKWFGI
+728 LFYKAFAGVLSWFDI
-743 DLPGNF
+743 DLPKNF

-761 KGIEDT
+761 KGI
-767 WKSAK
+767 K
-772 DKFKKFSNG
+772 DKWNSVKDTFKDLTDGIKGF
-781 LKNIFTSENKIQSPS
+781 FTDETEIHSPS
-796 RVFMGYGGYIVEGL
+796 RVFMGYGNYLVEGL
-810 QLGLNNTAWKAEQAA
+810 QLGINNTAWKAQQAA
-825 KGLAAKIMPDSLRS
+825 RGLADKVMPGNQGFGI

-854 ATAGGGESSPAI
+854 TTAGGGESSPAI
-866 HLVYSPSVHIKES
+866 HLVYSPAVHIKEAT
-879 MPGTLTT
+879 PGTLTT

>member
-74 DSLKRVEYQH
+74 DSLKRVEYQQ

-111 VGGVTAAGALAVKA
+111 VGGVTATGALALKA
-125 TTTYAGEETLVRSTS
+125 TATYAGEETLVRSTS

-177 DLVDAGWN
+177 DLVDLSWD
-185 RKEAAKLNDIIG
+185 RKDAARLSDIIG

-224 NDKGTRHA
+224 NDKGVRHA
-232 FNLLADSG
+232 LNLMADAG
-240 NRVGFEFPDVAPA
+240 NRVGFEFPDVAGS
-253 FGKLA
+253 FNQVA
-258 ESFEKRGITGD
+258 ESFQRRGITGD
-269 EAITEIMS
+269 EAVTEIFS
-277 SLGAARLTMRNKED
+277 ALGTARQTMRDKGET
-291 VVSGLQ
+291 VSALQ
-297 GWMDTSDGRRME
+297 GWMDTSDGRQMSK
-309 HRFDVMGV
+309 RFDLMGV
-317 DYVRSRADYMKGGM
+317 DYARSRADYMKSGM
-331 SDFEAS
+331 SDFES
-337 LRVTQRY
+337 GIRVTQRY
-344 LEEVG
+344 LKELQGGEFMK
-349 NGKFMSK
+349 KFS
-356 FTALNGNAEAQG
+356 ALEGDSDAQN
-368 QLIQSFGLGQ
+368 QLLQAFGMGQ
-378 IVSSPEQIKFINAM
+378 IFSSPEQIKFINAM
-392 SKNWGAYENNKQ
+392 NWSEYENKKQ
-404 TIKNQGDPNYLNMA
+404 TIKNQADPNYLNMA

-496 GWLISKLVYS
+496 GWLISKLVYN
-506 STLGWVF
+506 STLGWLF
-513 GLVRGWWRGISTI
+513 GLVRGGWRGVATI

-546 TMKAG
+546 TMRTG
-551 GGFKKLWGKMRGL
+551 RGF
-564 GPLTSR
+564 
-570 LATGA
+570 
-575 GRLGRAL
+575 
-582 GGKLMLGAVKAGGG
+582 
-596 LKSLWGK
+596 KSLWGK

-658 IAVAAFLI
+658 IAIAAYLI
-666 YRYWGPIKGFFTRLW
+666 YRYWEPISGWFKA
-681 TGIENIGT
+681 
-689 QIWSSITGFFTDRW
+689 RW
-703 QDIQTAFDGG
+703 EEIKTAFSG
-713 LLGIGELIINWSPLG
+713 GIGGVCELIINWSPLG
-728 LFTKAFSGVMKWFGI
+728 LFYKAFAGVLSWFDI
-743 DLPGNF
+743 DLPKNF

-761 KGIEDT
+761 KGIKDK
-767 WKSAK
+767 WKSVK
-772 DKFKKFSNG
+772 DTFKDLTDGIKGF
-781 LKNIFTSENKIQSPS
+781 FTGEVRIQSPS

-810 QLGLNNTAWKAEQAA
+810 QLGINNTAWKAQQAA
-825 KGLAAKIMPDSLRS
+825 KGLAAKIMPDGLRS

-866 HLVYSPSVHIKES
+866 HLVYSPSVHIKEAT
-879 MPGTLTT
+879 PGTLTT

>member
-104 MSELRGL
+104 MSELRGI

-166 QSVTELLKATD
+166 QSVIELLKATD

-349 NGKFMSK
+349 NGQFMSK
-356 FTALNGNAEAQG
+356 FSALNGDAAAQQ

-404 TIKNQGDPNYLNMA
+404 TIKNQSDPNYLNMA

-461 WLTTATDWVKNNQAL
+461 WLTTATDWVKNNQTL

-496 GWLISKLVYS
+496 GWLISKLAYN
-506 STLGWVF
+506 STLGWLF
-513 GLVRGWWRGISTI
+513 GLVRGGLRGVATI
-526 VRLTHEYRTLGKSS
+526 VRLTHEYRTLGKSTS
-540 SMLFNL
+540 TLFNL

-551 GGFKKLWGKMRGL
+551 GGFKM
-564 GPLTSR
+564 
-570 LATGA
+570 
-575 GRLGRAL
+575 
-582 GGKLMLGAVKAGGG
+582 
-596 LKSLWGK
+596 LWGK

-618 GRLGRVLGGGLLRG
+618 GRLGRALGGTLMHGAVKAGGSLKKLWGKMRGLGPLVSRLATGAGRLARVLGGGLLRG

-658 IAVAAFLI
+658 IAIAAYLI
-666 YRYWGPIKGFFTRLW
+666 YRYWEPISGWFKA
-681 TGIENIGT
+681 
-689 QIWSSITGFFTDRW
+689 RW
-703 QDIQTAFDGG
+703 EEIKTAFSG
-713 LLGIGELIINWSPLG
+713 GIGGVCELIINWSPLG
-728 LFTKAFSGVMKWFGI
+728 LFYKAFAGVLSWFDI
-743 DLPGNF
+743 DLPKNF

-761 KGIEDT
+761 KGIKDK
-767 WKSAK
+767 WKSVK
-772 DKFKKFSNG
+772 DTFKDLTDGIKGF
-781 LKNIFTSENKIQSPS
+781 FTGEVRIQSPS

-810 QLGLNNTAWKAEQAA
+810 QLGINNTAWKAEQAA
-825 KGLAAKIMPDSLRS
+825 KGLAAKIMPDGLRS

-866 HLVYSPSVHIKES
+866 HLVYSPSVHIKEAT
-879 MPGTLTT
+879 PGTLTT
-886 DMIKQAL
+886 DLIKQAL

>member
-34 TDTTSRLKTRQDA
+34 ADTTSRLKTRQDA

-74 DSLKRVEYQH
+74 DSLKRVEYQQ

-111 VGGVTAAGALAVKA
+111 VGGVTAAGALALKA
-125 TTTYAGEETLVRSTS
+125 TATYAGEEAVLRSTS
-140 QGARNYDRAEER
+140 QGSRNYSRSDEK
-152 QLLADTRTASRESS
+152 QLLDQMHVTSR
-166 QSVTELLKATD
+166 QTTQTVTDLLHGVD
-177 DLVDAGWN
+177 DMVDAGWN
-185 RKEAAKLNDIIG
+185 RKAAADLTDIIG
-197 KVATVYNMGT
+197 KVSTVYNMGV

-213 ADVLTHNLGYD
+213 ADVLVHNLGYD
-224 NDKGTRHA
+224 TGDGTRQA

-258 ESFEKRGITGD
+258 ESFQKRGITGD

-297 GWMDTSDGRRME
+297 GWMDTSDGRKME
-309 HRFDVMGV
+309 NRFDAMGV

-349 NGKFMSK
+349 GGKFMNK

-378 IVSSPEQIKFINAM
+378 IVTSPEQIKFINAM
-392 SKNWGAYENNKQ
+392 SKNWGAYENNKK
-404 TIKNQGDPNYLNMA
+404 TIKNQGDPNYINMA
-418 YDQKAD
+418 YDQKTDA
-424 TLGVQGKQL
+424 LGEQGKQL

-496 GWLISKLVYS
+496 GWLISKLVYN
-506 STLGWVF
+506 STLGWLF
-513 GLVRGWWRGISTI
+513 GLVRGGWRGVATI
-526 VRLTHEYRTLGKSS
+526 VRLAHEYRTLGKSTS
-540 SMLFNL
+540 TLFNL

-551 GGFKKLWGKMRGL
+551 GGFKM
-564 GPLTSR
+564 
-570 LATGA
+570 
-575 GRLGRAL
+575 
-582 GGKLMLGAVKAGGG
+582 
-596 LKSLWGK
+596 LWGK

-632 LMVAGRAILFIGR
+632 LMAAGRAVLFIGR
-645 ALMMNP
+645 ALLMNP

-658 IAVAAFLI
+658 IAVAAYLI
-666 YRYWGPIKGFFTRLW
+666 YRYWEPISGWFKA
-681 TGIENIGT
+681 
-689 QIWSSITGFFTDRW
+689 RW
-703 QDIQTAFDGG
+703 EEIKTAFSG
-713 LLGIGELIINWSPLG
+713 GIGGVCELIINWSPLG
-728 LFTKAFSGVMKWFGI
+728 LFYKAFAGVLSWFDI
-743 DLPGNF
+743 DLPKNF

-761 KGIEDT
+761 KGI
-767 WKSAK
+767 K
-772 DKFKKFSNG
+772 DKWNSVKDTFKDLTDGIKGF
-781 LKNIFTSENKIQSPS
+781 FTDETEIHSPS
-796 RVFMGYGGYIVEGL
+796 RVFMGYGNYLVEGL
-810 QLGLNNTAWKAEQAA
+810 QLGINNTAWKAQQAA
-825 KGLAAKIMPDSLRS
+825 RGLADKVMPGNQGFGI

-866 HLVYSPSVHIKES
+866 HLVYSPAVHIKEAT
-879 MPGTLTT
+879 PGTLTT
-886 DMIKQAL
+886 DLIKQAL

>member
-1 MSTSFSLGVVIGAAV
+1 MSASFSLGVVIGAAV
-16 SGSFTSAMGTA
+16 SSSFSSAMGST
-27 QRTLGKL
+27 QRTLNKL

-56 QIGSGIADRLRSS
+56 QIGAGVADRLRGS

-74 DSLKRVEYQH
+74 NSLQRLHLQQEK
-84 TRLLKWD
+84 LLKWD
-91 AKVNTMLLKRQQV
+91 AKVNGVLLKRQQI

-125 TTTYAGEETLVRSTS
+125 TATYAGEEAMLRSTS
-140 QGARNYDRAEER
+140 QGSRNYSRSDEK
-152 QLLADTRTASRESS
+152 QLLDQMRVTSRDTT
-166 QSVTELLKATD
+166 QTVTDLLHGVD
-177 DLVDAGWN
+177 DLVDAGWD
-185 RKEAAKLNDIIG
+185 RKAAANLTDIIG
-197 KVATVYNMGT
+197 KVSTVYNMGV

-224 NDKGTRHA
+224 NDKGARHA

-258 ESFEKRGITGD
+258 ESFQKRGITGD

-349 NGKFMSK
+349 NGKFMSR
-356 FTALNGNAEAQG
+356 FTALNGDAAAQQ

-404 TIKNQGDPNYLNMA
+404 VIKNQGDPNYLNMA
-418 YDQKAD
+418 YDQKTDA
-424 TLGVQGKQL
+424 LGEQGKQL

-461 WLTTATDWVKNNQAL
+461 WLSTATNWVRNNQAL

-496 GWLISKLVYS
+496 GWLISKFVYN
-506 STLGWVF
+506 STLGWIF
-513 GLVRGWWRGISTI
+513 GIARGWWRGISTI

-564 GPLTSR
+564 GPL
-570 LATGA
+570 
-575 GRLGRAL
+575 
-582 GGKLMLGAVKAGGG
+582 
-596 LKSLWGK
+596 
-603 MRGLGPLASRLATGA
+603 ASRLATGA

-632 LMVAGRAILFIGR
+632 LMAAGRAVLFIGR

-666 YRYWGPIKGFFTRLW
+666 YRYWEPIKGFFTRLW

-713 LLGIGELIINWSPLG
+713 LLGIGELILNWSPLG

-749 TDFGKNIIDGLT
+749 TDFGKNIVDGLT

-781 LKNIFTSENKIQSPS
+781 VKNIFAGENKIKSPS

-810 QLGLNNTAWKAEQAA
+810 QLGIRNTTWKAEQAA
-825 KGLAAKIMPDSLRS
+825 KHLAAKVMPGNQGFGI

-866 HLVYSPSVHIKES
+866 HLVYSPSVHIKEAT
-879 MPGTLTT
+879 PGTSTA

-903 LDEIMRRKER
+903 LDEIIRRKQR

>member
-27 QRTLGKL
+27 QRTLSKL

-74 DSLKRVEYQH
+74 DSLKRVEYQQ

-104 MSELRGL
+104 MSELRGI

-125 TTTYAGEETLVRSTS
+125 TATYAGEESLVRSTS

-258 ESFEKRGITGD
+258 ESFQKRGITGD

-349 NGKFMSK
+349 NGQFMSK
-356 FTALNGNAEAQG
+356 FSALNGDAAAQQ

-392 SKNWGAYENNKQ
+392 SKNWGAYENNKR
-404 TIKNQGDPNYLNMA
+404 TIKNQADPNYLNMA

-476 VQHYARLA
+476 VQHYARLS
-484 VTAGKYFLMVRG
+484 VTAGKYFLLVRG
-496 GWLISKLVYS
+496 GWLISKLAYN
-506 STLGWVF
+506 STLGWLF
-513 GLVRGWWRGISTI
+513 GLVRGGWRGVATI
-526 VRLTHEYRTLGKSS
+526 VRLTHEYRTLGKSTS
-540 SMLFNL
+540 TLFNL

-551 GGFKKLWGKMRGL
+551 GGFKM
-564 GPLTSR
+564 
-570 LATGA
+570 
-575 GRLGRAL
+575 
-582 GGKLMLGAVKAGGG
+582 
-596 LKSLWGK
+596 LWGK

-632 LMVAGRAILFIGR
+632 LMAAGRAVLFIGR
-645 ALMMNP
+645 ALLMNP

-658 IAVAAFLI
+658 IAVAAYLI

-703 QDIQTAFDGG
+703 QEIQTAFDGG
-713 LLGIGELIINWSPLG
+713 LLGIGELILNWSPLG
-728 LFTKAFSGVMKWFGI
+728 LFYKAFAGVLSWFDI
-743 DLPGNF
+743 DLPKNF

-761 KGIEDT
+761 KGI
-767 WKSAK
+767 K
-772 DKFKKFSNG
+772 DKWNSVKDTFKDLTDGIKGF
-781 LKNIFTSENKIQSPS
+781 FTDETEIHSPS
-796 RVFMGYGGYIVEGL
+796 RVFMGYGNYLVEGL
-810 QLGLNNTAWKAEQAA
+810 QLGINNTAWKAQQAA
-825 KGLAAKIMPDSLRS
+825 RGLADKVMPGNQGFGI

-854 ATAGGGESSPAI
+854 ATAGSGESSPAI
-866 HLVYSPSVHIKES
+866 HLVYSPAVHIKEAT
-879 MPGTLTT
+879 PGTLTT
-886 DMIKQAL
+886 DLIKQAL

-903 LDEIMRRKER
+903 LDEIMRRKAR

>member
-74 DSLKRVEYQH
+74 DSLKRVEYQQ

-111 VGGVTAAGALAVKA
+111 VGGVTAAGALALKA
-125 TTTYAGEETLVRSTS
+125 TATYAGEEAVLRSTS
-140 QGARNYDRAEER
+140 QGSRNYSRSDEK
-152 QLLADTRTASRESS
+152 QLLDQMRVTSR
-166 QSVTELLKATD
+166 QTTQTVTDLLHGVD
-177 DLVDAGWN
+177 DMVDAGWN
-185 RKEAAKLNDIIG
+185 RKAAADLTDIIG
-197 KVATVYNMGT
+197 KVSTVYNMGV

-213 ADVLTHNLGYD
+213 ADVLVHNLGYD
-224 NDKGTRHA
+224 TGDGTRQA

-258 ESFEKRGITGD
+258 ESFQKRGITGD

-297 GWMDTSDGRRME
+297 GWMDTSDGRKME
-309 HRFDVMGV
+309 NRFDAMGV

-349 NGKFMSK
+349 GGKFMNK

-378 IVSSPEQIKFINAM
+378 IVTSPEQIKFINAM
-392 SKNWGAYENNKQ
+392 SKNWGAYENNKK
-404 TIKNQGDPNYLNMA
+404 TIKNQGDPNYINMA
-418 YDQKAD
+418 YDQKTDA
-424 TLGVQGKQL
+424 LGEQGKQL

-476 VQHYARLA
+476 VQHYAKLA

-496 GWLISKLVYS
+496 GWLISKLVYN
-506 STLGWVF
+506 STLGWLF
-513 GLVRGWWRGISTI
+513 GLVRGGWRGVATI

-546 TMKAG
+546 TMRTG
-551 GGFKKLWGKMRGL
+551 RGF
-564 GPLTSR
+564 
-570 LATGA
+570 
-575 GRLGRAL
+575 
-582 GGKLMLGAVKAGGG
+582 
-596 LKSLWGK
+596 KSLWGK

-618 GRLGRVLGGGLLRG
+618 GRLGRVLGGSLLRG
-632 LMVAGRAILFIGR
+632 LMAAGRAVLFIGR
-645 ALMMNP
+645 ALLMNP

-658 IAVAAFLI
+658 IAVAAYLI

-703 QDIQTAFDGG
+703 QEIQTAFDGG
-713 LLGIGELIINWSPLG
+713 LLGIGELILNWSPLG
-728 LFTKAFSGVMKWFGI
+728 LFTQVFSEVMSWFGV
-743 DLPGNF
+743 DLPKDF

-761 KGIEDT
+761 KGI
-767 WKSAK
+767 K
-772 DKFKKFSNG
+772 DKWNSVKDTFKNLTDGIKGF
-781 LKNIFTSENKIQSPS
+781 FTDETEIQSPS

-810 QLGLNNTAWKAEQAA
+810 QLGINNTAWKAQQAA
-825 KGLAAKIMPDSLRS
+825 KGLAAKIMPDGLRS

-866 HLVYSPSVHIKES
+866 HLVYSPSVHIKEAT
-879 MPGTLTT
+879 PGTLTT
-886 DMIKQAL
+886 DLIKQAL

>member
-27 QRTLGKL
+27 QRTLSKL

-74 DSLKRVEYQH
+74 DSLKRVEYQQ

-104 MSELRGL
+104 MSELRGI

-125 TTTYAGEETLVRSTS
+125 TATYAGEESLVRSTS

-166 QSVTELLKATD
+166 QSVVELLKATD

-349 NGKFMSK
+349 NGQFMSK
-356 FTALNGNAEAQG
+356 FSALNGDAAAQQ

-496 GWLISKLVYS
+496 GWLISKLVYN
-506 STLGWVF
+506 STLGWLF
-513 GLVRGWWRGISTI
+513 GLVRGGWRGVATI

-564 GPLTSR
+564 GPL
-570 LATGA
+570 
-575 GRLGRAL
+575 
-582 GGKLMLGAVKAGGG
+582 
-596 LKSLWGK
+596 
-603 MRGLGPLASRLATGA
+603 ASRLATGA

-632 LMVAGRAILFIGR
+632 LMAAGRAVLFIGR
-645 ALMMNP
+645 ALLMNP

-658 IAVAAFLI
+658 IAVAAYLI

-703 QDIQTAFDGG
+703 QEIQTAFDGG
-713 LLGIGELIINWSPLG
+713 LLGIGELILNWSPLG
-728 LFTKAFSGVMKWFGI
+728 LFTQVFSEVMSWFGV
-743 DLPGNF
+743 DLPKDF

-761 KGIEDT
+761 KGI
-767 WKSAK
+767 K
-772 DKFKKFSNG
+772 DKWNSVKDTFKDLTDGIKGF
-781 LKNIFTSENKIQSPS
+781 FTGEVRIQSPS

-810 QLGLNNTAWKAEQAA
+810 QLGINNTAWKAEQAA
-825 KGLAAKIMPDSLRS
+825 KGLAAKIMPDGLRS

-866 HLVYSPSVHIKES
+866 HLVYSPAVHIKEAT
-879 MPGTLTT
+879 PGTLTT
-886 DMIKQAL
+886 DLIKQAL

>member
-16 SGSFTSAMGTA
+16 SGSFTSAMGNT
-27 QRTLGKL
+27 QRTLNKL
-34 TDTTSRLKTRQDA
+34 TDTTSRLKSRQDA

-56 QIGSGIADRLRSS
+56 QIGAGVADRLQGS
-69 YDSVG
+69 YDRVG
-74 DSLKRVEYQH
+74 NSLKRVEYQQN
-84 TRLLKWD
+84 RLLKWD
-91 AKVNTMLLKRQQV
+91 AKVNAMLLKRQQV

-111 VGGVTAAGALAVKA
+111 VGGVTAAGALALK
-125 TTTYAGEETLVRSTS
+125 TTATYAGEEAMLRSTS
-140 QGARNYDRAEER
+140 QGSRNYSRSDEK
-152 QLLADTRTASRESS
+152 QLLDQMRVTSRDTT
-166 QSVTELLKATD
+166 QTVTELLRGVD
-177 DLVDAGWN
+177 DLVDAGWD
-185 RKEAAKLNDIIG
+185 RKAAANLTDIIG
-197 KVATVYNMGT
+197 KVSTVYNMGV

-224 NDKGTRHA
+224 NDKGARHA

-258 ESFEKRGITGD
+258 ESFQKRGITGD

-349 NGKFMSK
+349 GGKFMNK
-356 FTALNGNAEAQG
+356 FTALNGDAAAQQ

-418 YDQKAD
+418 YDQKTDA
-424 TLGVQGKQL
+424 LGEQGKQL

-461 WLTTATDWVKNNQAL
+461 WLSTATDWVKNNQSL
-476 VQHYARLA
+476 VQYYARLA

-496 GWLISKLVYS
+496 GWLISKLAYS
-506 STLGWVF
+506 STLGWLF
-513 GLVRGWWRGISTI
+513 GLVRGGWRGVATI

-540 SMLFNL
+540 SLLFNL

-551 GGFKKLWGKMRGL
+551 GGFKTLWGKMRGM
-564 GPLTSR
+564 GPWFSR

-575 GRLGRAL
+575 GRF
-582 GGKLMLGAVKAGGG
+582 
-596 LKSLWGK
+596 
-603 MRGLGPLASRLATGA
+603 
-618 GRLGRVLGGGLLRG
+618 GRVLGGGLLRG
-632 LMVAGRAILFIGR
+632 LLAAGRAILFIGR

-666 YRYWGPIKGFFTRLW
+666 YRYWEPIKGFFTRLW
-681 TGIENIGT
+681 TGVENIGT

-713 LLGIGELIINWSPLG
+713 LLGIGELILNWSPLG
-728 LFTKAFSGVMKWFGI
+728 FFTQAFSEVMKWFGI
-743 DLPGNF
+743 DLPGSF
-749 TDFGKNIIDGLT
+749 TGFGKNIIDGLT
-761 KGIEDT
+761 KGIKDT
-767 WKSAK
+767 WKAAK
-772 DKFKKFSNG
+772 DEFKKLSNG
-781 LKNIFTSENKIQSPS
+781 LKNIFTGENKIQSPS

-810 QLGLNNTAWKAEQAA
+810 QLGIRNTTWKAERAA
-825 KGLAAKIMPDSLRS
+825 KELAAIVSPDSLRS

-866 HLVYSPSVHIKES
+866 HLVYSPAVHIKEAT
-879 MPGTLTT
+879 PGTLTT
-886 DMIKQAL
+886 DAIKQAL

-903 LDEIMRRKER
+903 LDEIIRRKQR

>member
-84 TRLLKWD
+84 SRLLKWD
-91 AKVNTMLLKRQQV
+91 AKVNTMLLKRQQI
-104 MSELRGL
+104 MGELRGL
-111 VGGVTAAGALAVKA
+111 VGGVTAAGALAYKSTA
-125 TTTYAGEETLVRSTS
+125 TYAGEEALVRSTS

-349 NGKFMSK
+349 NGQFMSK
-356 FTALNGNAEAQG
+356 FSALNGDAAAQQ

-445 EALAPVV
+445 EVLAPVI
-452 RENIDLLKG
+452 RDNIDQLKTG
-461 WLTTATDWVKNNQAL
+461 IHMVTDWVTQNQVLIRTYGGMAI
-476 VQHYARLA
+476 
-484 VTAGKYFLMVRG
+484 TAGKYFLMLRG
-496 GWLISKLVYS
+496 GWLIGKLFYS
-506 STLGWVF
+506 GTLGWIF
-513 GLVRGWWRGISTI
+513 GLVRGGLRGVSTI

-575 GRLGRAL
+575 GRLA
-582 GGKLMLGAVKAGGG
+582 
-596 LKSLWGK
+596 
-603 MRGLGPLASRLATGA
+603 
-618 GRLGRVLGGGLLRG
+618 RVLGGGLLRG

-658 IAVAAFLI
+658 IAIAAYLI
-666 YRYWGPIKGFFTRLW
+666 YRYWEPISGWFKA
-681 TGIENIGT
+681 
-689 QIWSSITGFFTDRW
+689 RW
-703 QDIQTAFDGG
+703 EEIKTAFSG
-713 LLGIGELIINWSPLG
+713 GIGGVCELIINWSPLG
-728 LFTKAFSGVMKWFGI
+728 LFYKAFAGVLSWFDI
-743 DLPGNF
+743 DLPKNF

-761 KGIEDT
+761 KGIKDK
-767 WKSAK
+767 WKSVK
-772 DKFKKFSNG
+772 DTFKELTDGIKGF
-781 LKNIFTSENKIQSPS
+781 FTGEVRIQSPS

-810 QLGLNNTAWKAEQAA
+810 QLGINNTAWKAEQAA

-866 HLVYSPSVHIKES
+866 HLVYSPSVHIKEAT
-879 MPGTLTT
+879 PGTLTT

>member
-16 SGSFTSAMGTA
+16 SGSFTSAVGNT
-27 QRTLGKL
+27 QRTLNKL
-34 TDTTSRLKTRQDA
+34 TDTTSRLKSRQDA

-56 QIGSGIADRLRSS
+56 QIGAGVADRLQGS
-69 YDSVG
+69 YDRVG
-74 DSLKRVEYQH
+74 NSLKRVEYQQN
-84 TRLLKWD
+84 RLLKWD
-91 AKVNTMLLKRQQV
+91 AKVNAMLLKRQQV

-111 VGGVTAAGALAVKA
+111 VGGVTAAGALALK
-125 TTTYAGEETLVRSTS
+125 TTATYAGEEAMLRSTS
-140 QGARNYDRAEER
+140 QGSRNYSRSDEK
-152 QLLADTRTASRESS
+152 QLLDQMRVTSRDTT
-166 QSVTELLKATD
+166 QTVTELLRGVD
-177 DLVDAGWN
+177 DLVDAGWD
-185 RKEAAKLNDIIG
+185 RKAAANLTDIIG
-197 KVATVYNMGT
+197 KVSTVYNMGV

-224 NDKGTRHA
+224 NDKGARHA

-258 ESFEKRGITGD
+258 ESFQKRGITGD

-309 HRFDVMGV
+309 NRFNIMGV

-349 NGKFMSK
+349 GGKFMNK
-356 FTALNGNAEAQG
+356 FTALNGNAAAQQ

-392 SKNWGAYENNKQ
+392 SKNWGAYENNKKA
-404 TIKNQGDPNYLNMA
+404 IKNQGDPNYLNMA
-418 YDQKAD
+418 YDQKTD
-424 TLGVQGKQL
+424 TLGEQGKQL

-445 EALAPVV
+445 EALVPVV

-461 WLTTATDWVKNNQAL
+461 WLSTATDWVKNNQSL
-476 VQHYARLA
+476 VEYYARLA

-496 GWLISKLVYS
+496 GWLISKLAYS
-506 STLGWVF
+506 STLGWLF
-513 GLVRGWWRGISTI
+513 GLVRGGWRGVATI

-540 SMLFNL
+540 SLLFNL

-551 GGFKKLWGKMRGL
+551 GGFKKLWGKMRGM
-564 GPLTSR
+564 GP
-570 LATGA
+570 
-575 GRLGRAL
+575 
-582 GGKLMLGAVKAGGG
+582 
-596 LKSLWGK
+596 WF
-603 MRGLGPLASRLATGA
+603 SRLATGA

-666 YRYWGPIKGFFTRLW
+666 YRYWDPVSNWFKNLWSEIK
-681 TGIENIGT
+681 
-689 QIWSSITGFFTDRW
+689 
-703 QDIQTAFDGG
+703 TAFDGG
-713 LLGIGELIINWSPLG
+713 IVGISELIINWSPLG
-728 LFTKAFSGVMKWFGI
+728 LFYKTFAGVLSWFDI
-743 DLPGNF
+743 DLPKNF

-761 KGIEDT
+761 SGI
-767 WKSAK
+767 K
-772 DKFKKFSNG
+772 DKWNSVKDTFKELTDG
-781 LKNIFTSENKIQSPS
+781 IKNFFTGETEIHSPS

-810 QLGLNNTAWKAEQAA
+810 QLGIRNTTWKAERAA
-825 KGLAAKIMPDSLRS
+825 KELAAIVSPDSLRS

-866 HLVYSPSVHIKES
+866 HLVYSPAVHIKETT
-879 MPGTLTT
+879 PGTLTT
-886 DMIKQAL
+886 DAIKQAL

-903 LDEIMRRKER
+903 LDEIIRRKQR

>member
-27 QRTLGKL
+27 QRTLNKL

-74 DSLKRVEYQH
+74 DSLKRVEYQQ

-91 AKVNTMLLKRQQV
+91 AKVNTMLLKRQRV
-104 MSELRGL
+104 MSELRGI

-185 RKEAAKLNDIIG
+185 RKDAAKLNDIIG

-258 ESFEKRGITGD
+258 ESFQKRGITGD

-349 NGKFMSK
+349 NGQFMSK
-356 FTALNGNAEAQG
+356 FSALNGDAAAQQ

-461 WLTTATDWVKNNQAL
+461 WLTTATDWVRNNQAL

-496 GWLISKLVYS
+496 GWLISKLVYN
-506 STLGWVF
+506 STLGWLF
-513 GLVRGWWRGISTI
+513 GLVRGGLRGVATI
-526 VRLTHEYRTLGKSS
+526 VRLTHEYRTLGKSTS
-540 SMLFNL
+540 TLFNL

-551 GGFKKLWGKMRGL
+551 GGFKK
-564 GPLTSR
+564 
-570 LATGA
+570 
-575 GRLGRAL
+575 
-582 GGKLMLGAVKAGGG
+582 
-596 LKSLWGK
+596 LWGK

-632 LMVAGRAILFIGR
+632 LMAAGRAVLFIGR
-645 ALMMNP
+645 ALLMNP

-658 IAVAAFLI
+658 IAVAAYLI

-713 LLGIGELIINWSPLG
+713 LLGIGELILNWSPLG
-728 LFTKAFSGVMKWFGI
+728 LFYKAFAGVLSWFDI
-743 DLPGNF
+743 DLPKNF

-761 KGIEDT
+761 KGIKDK
-767 WKSAK
+767 WKSVK
-772 DKFKKFSNG
+772 DTFKDLTDG
-781 LKNIFTSENKIQSPS
+781 IKNFFTGETEIHSPS

-810 QLGLNNTAWKAEQAA
+810 QLGVNNTAWKAEQAA

-866 HLVYSPSVHIKES
+866 HLVYSPAIHIKEAT
-879 MPGTLTT
+879 PGTLTT

-903 LDEIMRRKER
+903 LDEIMRRKAR

>member
-27 QRTLGKL
+27 QRTLSKL
-34 TDTTSRLKTRQDA
+34 TDTTSGLKTRQVA

-74 DSLKRVEYQH
+74 DSLKRVEYQQ

-104 MSELRGL
+104 MSELRGI

-152 QLLADTRTASRESS
+152 QLLADTRTASREAS
-166 QSVTELLKATD
+166 QSVIELLKATD
-177 DLVDAGWN
+177 DLVDLSWD
-185 RKEAAKLNDIIG
+185 RKDAARLSDIIG

-224 NDKGTRHA
+224 NDKGVRHA
-232 FNLLADSG
+232 LNLMADAG
-240 NRVGFEFPDVAPA
+240 NRVGFEFPDVAGS
-253 FGKLA
+253 FNQIA
-258 ESFEKRGITGD
+258 ESFQRRGITGD
-269 EAITEIMS
+269 EAVTEIFS
-277 SLGAARLTMRNKED
+277 ALGTARQTMRDKGET
-291 VVSGLQ
+291 VSALQ
-297 GWMDTSDGRRME
+297 GWMDTSDGRQMAK
-309 HRFDVMGV
+309 RFDLMGV
-317 DYVRSRADYMKGGM
+317 DYARSRADYMKSGM
-331 SDFEAS
+331 SDFES
-337 LRVTQRY
+337 GIRVTQRY
-344 LEEVG
+344 LKELQGGEFMK
-349 NGKFMSK
+349 KFS
-356 FTALNGNAEAQG
+356 ALEGDSDAQN
-368 QLIQSFGLGQ
+368 QLLQAFGMGQ
-378 IVSSPEQIKFINAM
+378 IFSSPEQIKFINAM
-392 SKNWGAYENNKQ
+392 NWSEYENKKQ
-404 TIKNQGDPNYLNMA
+404 TIKNQADPNYLNMA

-496 GWLISKLVYS
+496 GWLISKLVYN
-506 STLGWVF
+506 STLGWLF
-513 GLVRGWWRGISTI
+513 GLARGGLRGVATI
-526 VRLTHEYRTLGKSS
+526 VRLTHEYRSLGKSS

-575 GRLGRAL
+575 GRLGR
-582 GGKLMLGAVKAGGG
+582 
-596 LKSLWGK
+596 
-603 MRGLGPLASRLATGA
+603 
-618 GRLGRVLGGGLLRG
+618 VLGGGLLRG
-632 LMVAGRAILFIGR
+632 LMVAGRAVLFIGR
-645 ALMMNP
+645 ALMLNP

-658 IAVAAFLI
+658 IAIAAYLI

-681 TGIENIGT
+681 TGIQAIGT
-689 QIWSSITGFFTDRW
+689 QIWSSITGFFTDCW

-728 LFTKAFSGVMKWFGI
+728 LFYKAFAGVLSWFDI
-743 DLPGNF
+743 DLPKNF

-761 KGIEDT
+761 KGIKDK
-767 WKSAK
+767 WKSVK
-772 DKFKKFSNG
+772 DTFKELTDGIKGF
-781 LKNIFTSENKIQSPS
+781 FTGEVRIQSPS

-810 QLGLNNTAWKAEQAA
+810 QLGINNTAWKAQQAA
-825 KGLAAKIMPDSLRS
+825 KGLAAKIMPDGLRS

-866 HLVYSPSVHIKES
+866 HLVYSPSVHIKEAT
-879 MPGTLTT
+879 PGTLTT

-903 LDEIMRRKER
+903 LDEIMRRKAR

>member
-27 QRTLGKL
+27 QRTLSKL

-74 DSLKRVEYQH
+74 DSLKRVEYQQ

-104 MSELRGL
+104 MSELRGI

-166 QSVTELLKATD
+166 QSVIELLKATD
-177 DLVDAGWN
+177 DLVDLSWD
-185 RKEAAKLNDIIG
+185 RKDAARLSDIIG

-224 NDKGTRHA
+224 NDKGVRHA
-232 FNLLADSG
+232 LNLMADAG
-240 NRVGFEFPDVAPA
+240 NRVGFEFPDVAGS
-253 FGKLA
+253 FNQIA
-258 ESFEKRGITGD
+258 ESFQRRGITGD
-269 EAITEIMS
+269 EAVTEIFS
-277 SLGAARLTMRNKED
+277 ALGTARQTMRDKGET
-291 VVSGLQ
+291 VSALQ
-297 GWMDTSDGRRME
+297 GWMNTSDGRQMAK
-309 HRFDVMGV
+309 RFDIMGV
-317 DYVRSRADYMKGGM
+317 DYARSRADYMKGGM
-331 SDFEAS
+331 SDFEAGI
-337 LRVTQRY
+337 RVTQRY
-344 LEEVG
+344 LKELQGGEFMK
-349 NGKFMSK
+349 KFS
-356 FTALNGNAEAQG
+356 ALEGDSDAQN
-368 QLIQSFGLGQ
+368 QLMQAFGMGQ
-378 IVSSPEQIKFINAM
+378 IFSSPEQIKFINAM
-392 SKNWGAYENNKQ
+392 NWSEYEKKKQ
-404 TIKNQGDPNYLNMA
+404 TVKNQADPNYLNMA

-476 VQHYARLA
+476 VQHYARLS
-484 VTAGKYFLMVRG
+484 VTAGKYFLLVRG
-496 GWLISKLVYS
+496 GWLISKLAYN
-506 STLGWVF
+506 STLGWLF
-513 GLVRGWWRGISTI
+513 GLVRGGLRGVATI
-526 VRLTHEYRTLGKSS
+526 ARLTHEYRTLGKSS

-564 GPLTSR
+564 GPL
-570 LATGA
+570 
-575 GRLGRAL
+575 
-582 GGKLMLGAVKAGGG
+582 
-596 LKSLWGK
+596 
-603 MRGLGPLASRLATGA
+603 ASRLATSA

-658 IAVAAFLI
+658 IAIAAYLI
-666 YRYWGPIKGFFTRLW
+666 YRYWEPISGWFKA
-681 TGIENIGT
+681 
-689 QIWSSITGFFTDRW
+689 RW
-703 QDIQTAFDGG
+703 EEIKTAFSG
-713 LLGIGELIINWSPLG
+713 GIGGVCELIINWSPLG
-728 LFTKAFSGVMKWFGI
+728 LFYKAFAGVLSWFDI
-743 DLPGNF
+743 DLPKNF

-761 KGIEDT
+761 KGIKDK
-767 WKSAK
+767 WKSVK
-772 DKFKKFSNG
+772 DTFKDLTDGIKGF
-781 LKNIFTSENKIQSPS
+781 FTGEVRIQSPS

-810 QLGLNNTAWKAEQAA
+810 QLGINNTAWKAEQAA

-866 HLVYSPSVHIKES
+866 HLVYSPAVHIKEAT
-879 MPGTLTT
+879 PGTLTT
-886 DMIKQAL
+886 DLIKQAL

>member
-16 SGSFTSAMGTA
+16 SGSFTSAMGAA
-27 QRTLGKL
+27 QRTLNKL

-56 QIGSGIADRLRSS
+56 QIGAGVADRLRGS

-74 DSLKRVEYQH
+74 NSLKRVEYQQS
-84 TRLLKWD
+84 RLLKWD
-91 AKVNTMLLKRQQV
+91 TRVNAMLLKRQQIV
-104 MSELRGL
+104 SELRGI

-125 TTTYAGEETLVRSTS
+125 TATYAGEETLVRSTS
-140 QGARNYDRAEER
+140 QGARNYDRTEER
-152 QLLADTRTASRESS
+152 KLLADTRIASKESS
-166 QSVTELLKATD
+166 QSVVELLKATD

-185 RKEAAKLNDIIG
+185 REEAAKLNDIIG

-349 NGKFMSK
+349 NGQFMSK
-356 FTALNGNAEAQG
+356 FSALNGDAAAQQ

-445 EALAPVV
+445 EALAPTV

-461 WLTTATDWVKNNQAL
+461 WISSVTDWVKNNQAL
-476 VQHYARLA
+476 TQQLAGVA
-484 VTAGKYFLMVRG
+484 VTAGKYFLILRG
-496 GWLISKLVYS
+496 GWLISKLVFN
-506 STLGWVF
+506 STFGWIF
-513 GLVRGWWRGISTI
+513 SLIRFWWRGVSTV
-526 VRLTHEYRTLGKSS
+526 VRLAHEYRTLGKSS
-540 SMLFNL
+540 STLFNL
-546 TMKAG
+546 TMRTG
-551 GGFKKLWGKMRGL
+551 RGF
-564 GPLTSR
+564 
-570 LATGA
+570 
-575 GRLGRAL
+575 
-582 GGKLMLGAVKAGGG
+582 
-596 LKSLWGK
+596 KSLWGK

-618 GRLGRVLGGGLLRG
+618 GRLARVLGGGLLRG
-632 LMVAGRAILFIGR
+632 LMAAGRAILFIGR
-645 ALMMNP
+645 ALLMNP

-658 IAVAAFLI
+658 IAIAAYLI
-666 YRYWGPIKGFFTRLW
+666 YRYWEPISGWFKA
-681 TGIENIGT
+681 
-689 QIWSSITGFFTDRW
+689 RW
-703 QDIQTAFDGG
+703 EEIKTAFSG
-713 LLGIGELIINWSPLG
+713 GIGGVCELIINWSPLG
-728 LFTKAFSGVMKWFGI
+728 LFYKAFAGVLSWFDI
-743 DLPGNF
+743 DLPKNF

-761 KGIEDT
+761 KGIKDK
-767 WKSAK
+767 WKSVK
-772 DKFKKFSNG
+772 DTFKDLTDGIKGF
-781 LKNIFTSENKIQSPS
+781 FTGEVRIQSPS

-810 QLGLNNTAWKAEQAA
+810 QLGINNTAWKAEQAA
-825 KGLAAKIMPDSLRS
+825 KGLAAKIMPDGLRS

-866 HLVYSPSVHIKES
+866 HLVYSPSVHIKEAT
-879 MPGTLTT
+879 PGTLTT
-886 DMIKQAL
+886 DLIKQAL

>member
-27 QRTLGKL
+27 QRTLSKL

-91 AKVNTMLLKRQQV
+91 AKVNTMLLKRQQI
-104 MSELRGL
+104 MGELRGL
-111 VGGVTAAGALAVKA
+111 VGGVTAAGALAYKSTA
-125 TTTYAGEETLVRSTS
+125 TYAGEEALVRSTS

-344 LEEVG
+344 LKEVG
-349 NGKFMSK
+349 NGQFMSK
-356 FTALNGNAEAQG
+356 FSALNGDAAAQQ

-445 EALAPVV
+445 EVLAPVI
-452 RENIDLLKG
+452 RDNIDQLKTG
-461 WLTTATDWVKNNQAL
+461 IHMVTDWVTQNQVLIRTYGGMAI
-476 VQHYARLA
+476 
-484 VTAGKYFLMVRG
+484 TAGKYFLMLRG
-496 GWLISKLVYS
+496 GWLIGKLFYS
-506 STLGWVF
+506 GTLGWIF
-513 GLVRGWWRGISTI
+513 GLVRGGLSGVATI

-551 GGFKKLWGKMRGL
+551 GGFKSLWGKMRGL

-582 GGKLMLGAVKAGGG
+582 GGKLMLGAVKAGGS
-596 LKSLWGK
+596 LKKLWGK
-603 MRGLGPLASRLATGA
+603 MRGLGPLVSRLATGA
-618 GRLGRVLGGGLLRG
+618 GRLARVLGGGLLRG

-658 IAVAAFLI
+658 IAIAAYLI
-666 YRYWGPIKGFFTRLW
+666 YRYWEPISGWFKA
-681 TGIENIGT
+681 
-689 QIWSSITGFFTDRW
+689 RW
-703 QDIQTAFDGG
+703 EEIKTAFSG
-713 LLGIGELIINWSPLG
+713 GIGGVCELIINWSPLG
-728 LFTKAFSGVMKWFGI
+728 LFYKAFAGVLSWFDI
-743 DLPGNF
+743 DLPKNF

-761 KGIEDT
+761 KGI
-767 WKSAK
+767 K
-772 DKFKKFSNG
+772 DKWNSVKDTFKDLTDGIKGF
-781 LKNIFTSENKIQSPS
+781 FTGEVRIQSPS

-810 QLGLNNTAWKAEQAA
+810 QLGINNTAWKAEQAA

-866 HLVYSPSVHIKES
+866 HLVYSPAVHIKEAT
-879 MPGTLTT
+879 PGTLTT
-886 DMIKQAL
+886 DLIKQAL

-903 LDEIMRRKER
+903 LDEIMRRKAR

>member
-34 TDTTSRLKTRQDA
+34 TDATSRLKTRQDA

-69 YDSVG
+69 YDSVS
-74 DSLKRVEYQH
+74 DSLKRVEYQQ

-349 NGKFMSK
+349 NGQFMSK
-356 FTALNGNAEAQG
+356 FSALNGDAAAQQ

-452 RENIDLLKG
+452 RENIDLLKS

-484 VTAGKYFLMVRG
+484 VTAGKYFLLVRG
-496 GWLISKLVYS
+496 GWLISKLAYN
-506 STLGWVF
+506 STLGWLF
-513 GLVRGWWRGISTI
+513 GLVRGGLRGVATI
-526 VRLTHEYRTLGKSS
+526 VRLTHEYRTLGKST

-564 GPLTSR
+564 GPL
-570 LATGA
+570 
-575 GRLGRAL
+575 
-582 GGKLMLGAVKAGGG
+582 
-596 LKSLWGK
+596 
-603 MRGLGPLASRLATGA
+603 ASRLTTGA

-632 LMVAGRAILFIGR
+632 LMVAGRAVLFIGR

-658 IAVAAFLI
+658 IAVAAYLI
-666 YRYWGPIKGFFTRLW
+666 YRYWGPIKSFFTRLW

-728 LFTKAFSGVMKWFGI
+728 LFYKAFAGVLSWFDI
-743 DLPGNF
+743 DLPKNF

-761 KGIEDT
+761 KGIKDK
-767 WKSAK
+767 WKSVK
-772 DKFKKFSNG
+772 DTFKDLTDGIKGF
-781 LKNIFTSENKIQSPS
+781 FTGEVRIQSPS

-810 QLGLNNTAWKAEQAA
+810 QLGINNTAWKAEQAA

-866 HLVYSPSVHIKES
+866 HLVYSPAVHIKEAT
-879 MPGTLTT
+879 PGTLTT

>member
-27 QRTLGKL
+27 QRTLSKL

-74 DSLKRVEYQH
+74 DSLKRVEYQQ

-111 VGGVTAAGALAVKA
+111 VGGVTAVGALAVKA

-166 QSVTELLKATD
+166 QSVIELLKATD
-177 DLVDAGWN
+177 DLVDLSWD
-185 RKEAAKLNDIIG
+185 RKDAARLSDIIG

-224 NDKGTRHA
+224 NDKGVRHA
-232 FNLLADSG
+232 LNLMADAG
-240 NRVGFEFPDVAPA
+240 NRVGFEFPDVAGS
-253 FGKLA
+253 FNQIA
-258 ESFEKRGITGD
+258 ESFQRRGITGD
-269 EAITEIMS
+269 EAVTEIFS
-277 SLGAARLTMRNKED
+277 ALGTARQTMRDKGET
-291 VVSGLQ
+291 VSALQ
-297 GWMDTSDGRRME
+297 GWMDTSDGRQMAK
-309 HRFDVMGV
+309 RFDLMGV
-317 DYVRSRADYMKGGM
+317 DYARSRADYMKSGM
-331 SDFEAS
+331 SDFES
-337 LRVTQRY
+337 GIRVTQRY
-344 LEEVG
+344 LKELQGGEFMK
-349 NGKFMSK
+349 KFS
-356 FTALNGNAEAQG
+356 ALEGDSDAQN
-368 QLIQSFGLGQ
+368 QLLQAFGMGQ
-378 IVSSPEQIKFINAM
+378 IFSSPEQIKFINAM
-392 SKNWGAYENNKQ
+392 NWSEYENKKQ
-404 TIKNQGDPNYLNMA
+404 TIKNQADPNYLNMA

-476 VQHYARLA
+476 VQHYAKLA

-496 GWLISKLVYS
+496 GWLISKLAYN
-506 STLGWVF
+506 STLGWLF
-513 GLVRGWWRGISTI
+513 GLVRGGLRGVSTI

-564 GPLTSR
+564 GPL
-570 LATGA
+570 
-575 GRLGRAL
+575 
-582 GGKLMLGAVKAGGG
+582 
-596 LKSLWGK
+596 
-603 MRGLGPLASRLATGA
+603 ASRLATGA
-618 GRLGRVLGGGLLRG
+618 GRLARVLGGGLLRG

-658 IAVAAFLI
+658 IAIAAYLI
-666 YRYWGPIKGFFTRLW
+666 YRYWEPISGWFKA
-681 TGIENIGT
+681 
-689 QIWSSITGFFTDRW
+689 RW
-703 QDIQTAFDGG
+703 EEIKTAFSG
-713 LLGIGELIINWSPLG
+713 GIGGVCELIINWSPLG
-728 LFTKAFSGVMKWFGI
+728 LFYKAFAGVLSWFDI
-743 DLPGNF
+743 DLPKNF

-761 KGIEDT
+761 KGIKDK
-767 WKSAK
+767 WKSVK
-772 DKFKKFSNG
+772 DTFKDLTDGIKGF
-781 LKNIFTSENKIQSPS
+781 FTGEVRIQSPS

-810 QLGLNNTAWKAEQAA
+810 QLGINNTAWKAQQAT

-866 HLVYSPSVHIKES
+866 HLVYSPSVHIKEAT
-879 MPGTLTT
+879 PGTLTT

-893 KENLPELERL
+893 KDNLPELERL
-903 LDEIMRRKER
+903 LDEIMRRKAR

>member
-27 QRTLGKL
+27 QRTLSKL

-74 DSLKRVEYQH
+74 DSLKRVEYQQ

-104 MSELRGL
+104 MSELRGI

-166 QSVTELLKATD
+166 QSVIELLKATD
-177 DLVDAGWN
+177 DLVDLSWD
-185 RKEAAKLNDIIG
+185 RKDAARLSDIIG

-224 NDKGTRHA
+224 NDKGVRHA
-232 FNLLADSG
+232 LNLMADAG
-240 NRVGFEFPDVAPA
+240 NRVGFEFPDVAGS
-253 FGKLA
+253 FNQIA
-258 ESFEKRGITGD
+258 ESFQRRGITGD
-269 EAITEIMS
+269 EAVTEIFS
-277 SLGAARLTMRNKED
+277 ALGTARQTMRDKGET
-291 VVSGLQ
+291 VSALQ
-297 GWMDTSDGRRME
+297 GWMNTNDGRQMAK
-309 HRFDVMGV
+309 RFDIMGV
-317 DYVRSRADYMKGGM
+317 DYARSRADYMKGGM
-331 SDFEAS
+331 SDFEAGI
-337 LRVTQRY
+337 RVTQRY
-344 LEEVG
+344 LKELQGGEFMK
-349 NGKFMSK
+349 KFS
-356 FTALNGNAEAQG
+356 ALEGDSDAQN
-368 QLIQSFGLGQ
+368 QLMQAFGMGQ
-378 IVSSPEQIKFINAM
+378 IFSSPEQIKFINAM
-392 SKNWGAYENNKQ
+392 NWSEYEKKKQ
-404 TIKNQGDPNYLNMA
+404 TVKNQADPNYLNMA

-461 WLTTATDWVKNNQAL
+461 WLTTATDWVRNNQAL

-496 GWLISKLVYS
+496 GWLISKLVYN
-506 STLGWVF
+506 STLGWLF
-513 GLVRGWWRGISTI
+513 GLVRGGLRGVATI
-526 VRLTHEYRTLGKSS
+526 VRLTHEYRTLGKSTS
-540 SMLFNL
+540 TLFNL

-551 GGFKKLWGKMRGL
+551 GGFKK
-564 GPLTSR
+564 
-570 LATGA
+570 
-575 GRLGRAL
+575 
-582 GGKLMLGAVKAGGG
+582 
-596 LKSLWGK
+596 LWGK

-658 IAVAAFLI
+658 IAVAAYLI
-666 YRYWGPIKGFFTRLW
+666 YRYWGPIKSFFTRLW

-703 QDIQTAFDGG
+703 QEIQTAFDGG
-713 LLGIGELIINWSPLG
+713 LLGIGELILNWSPLG
-728 LFTKAFSGVMKWFGI
+728 LFTQVFSEVMSWFGV
-743 DLPGNF
+743 DLPKNF

-761 KGIEDT
+761 KGIKDK
-767 WKSAK
+767 WKSVK
-772 DKFKKFSNG
+772 DTFKDLTDG
-781 LKNIFTSENKIQSPS
+781 IKNFFTGETEIHSPS

-810 QLGLNNTAWKAEQAA
+810 QLGINNTAWKAQQAA
-825 KGLAAKIMPDSLRS
+825 KGLAAKIMPDGLRS

-866 HLVYSPSVHIKES
+866 HLVYSPAVHIKEAT
-879 MPGTLTT
+879 PGTLTT

-903 LDEIMRRKER
+903 LDEIMRRKAR

>member
-27 QRTLGKL
+27 QRTLSKL

-69 YDSVG
+69 YEAVG
-74 DSLKRVEYQH
+74 DSLKRVEYQQ

-111 VGGVTAAGALAVKA
+111 VGGVTAAGALALKA
-125 TTTYAGEETLVRSTS
+125 TATYAGEEAVLRSTS
-140 QGARNYDRAEER
+140 QGSRNYSRSDEK
-152 QLLADTRTASRESS
+152 QLLDQMRVTSR
-166 QSVTELLKATD
+166 QTTQTVTDLLHGVD
-177 DLVDAGWN
+177 DMVDAGWN
-185 RKEAAKLNDIIG
+185 RKAAADLTDIIG
-197 KVATVYNMGT
+197 KVSTVYNMGV

-213 ADVLTHNLGYD
+213 ADVLVHNLGYD
-224 NDKGTRHA
+224 TGDGTRQA

-258 ESFEKRGITGD
+258 ESFQKRGITGD

-297 GWMDTSDGRRME
+297 GWMDTSDGRKME
-309 HRFDVMGV
+309 NRFDAMGV

-349 NGKFMSK
+349 GGKFMNK

-378 IVSSPEQIKFINAM
+378 IVTSPEQIKFINAM
-392 SKNWGAYENNKQ
+392 SKNWGAYENNKK
-404 TIKNQGDPNYLNMA
+404 TIKNQGDPNYINMA
-418 YDQKAD
+418 YDQKTDA
-424 TLGVQGKQL
+424 LGEQGKQL

-476 VQHYARLA
+476 VQHYARLS
-484 VTAGKYFLMVRG
+484 VTAGKYFLLVRG
-496 GWLISKLVYS
+496 GWLISKLAYN
-506 STLGWVF
+506 STLGWLF
-513 GLVRGWWRGISTI
+513 GLVRGGWRGVATI

-540 SMLFNL
+540 SMVFNL
-546 TMKAG
+546 TMRTG
-551 GGFKKLWGKMRGL
+551 RGF
-564 GPLTSR
+564 
-570 LATGA
+570 
-575 GRLGRAL
+575 
-582 GGKLMLGAVKAGGG
+582 
-596 LKSLWGK
+596 KSLWGK

-632 LMVAGRAILFIGR
+632 LMAAGRAVLFIGR
-645 ALMMNP
+645 ALLMNP

-658 IAVAAFLI
+658 IAVAAYLI

-703 QDIQTAFDGG
+703 QEIQTAFDGG
-713 LLGIGELIINWSPLG
+713 LLGIGELILNWSPLG
-728 LFTKAFSGVMKWFGI
+728 LFYKAFAGVLSWFDI
-743 DLPGNF
+743 DLPKNF

-761 KGIEDT
+761 KGI
-767 WKSAK
+767 K
-772 DKFKKFSNG
+772 DKWNSVKDTFKDLTDGIKGF
-781 LKNIFTSENKIQSPS
+781 FTDETEIHSPS
-796 RVFMGYGGYIVEGL
+796 RVFMGYGNYLVEGL
-810 QLGLNNTAWKAEQAA
+810 QLGINNTAWKAQQAA
-825 KGLAAKIMPDSLRS
+825 RGLADKVMPGNQGFGI

-866 HLVYSPSVHIKES
+866 HLVYSPAVHIKEAT
-879 MPGTLTT
+879 PGTLTT
-886 DMIKQAL
+886 DLIKQAL

-903 LDEIMRRKER
+903 LDEIMRRKAR